1 MLKMKILKE
10 KNKNDQEIFNRKGP
24 MILKTKL
31 KNVPISDKLR
41 NWKPQN
47 FSELINQ
54 PFPNKTS
61 KFSSLTIKTFKDSL
75 KSNILTNSFIGK
87 TLSKMQDPNRTQAGM
102 NIILNLKN
110 RNSDIPQGK
119 FLDLTQAKISY
130 NENNNFRLKEFCE
143 EEQMKILLKENYSNY
158 TIKLKKLYPKF
169 QFNHYYVTRS
179 ELIENYYRKY
189 GEEGDINNRNFANK
203 KLLSEKNKIKNNK
216 NNSSENENFI
226 KIEEEK
232 YTPSNL
238 LDILGVQE
246 NVKISP
252 NKFKIKQDFL
262 SRPDVVEI
270 NMIQNDLAFKMGII
284 NKELDSIL
292 QQYGKKI
299 YNYTEKNSVL
309 KTQIEEY
316 LKSMKS
322 KKQLKK
328 EINKKYID
336 NSSRLIMKGL
346 RKCKIK
352 KILNYLYTLKKI
364 KNDVDN
370 LDIILSSDDYFE
382 IKNIGNKINEIRE
395 KLKQYKENFNTKTKI
410 KILKSVEN
418 KIKLCENKTEERMFD
433 QFTLNIEKLLNICL
447 IYKSADFDALKK
459 SGEIDLEKNSKE
471 KNIKWNLEKEKE
483 TKNKFFFMNEDF
495 ELIETHTNKF
505 IKYLLIYNNLNT
517 KLIYNLLL
525 SILDMFDTIIKEGM
539 DMSIITIKYKE
550 ILRKIIV
557 NNFDLIEKE
566 SNNKLVIIYIIS
578 NCYTILLS
586 NYFYLIELLQKNF
599 GLNIKIFNEVTQVIR
614 EEMDKF
620 ISIVIL
626 AYLHDV
632 MFDHE
637 YSEFLAGLKLA
648 KKYCYMYL
656 SNGYTNLNYENVTND
671 VYQEYIN
678 YFDTTETKKLKEKIS
693 KINLEPITNIENKYQ
708 QMFEV
713 LYTSR
718 SIESL
723 SPEQIDIKKIYQDN
737 KENNNDNK
745 EKKEYIIIIESN
757 EEENEEENNNNIN
770 NDNNNDN
777 NKTEE
782 IERKQKISELSLLYI
797 KYTYQILNIF
807 VSTSNDDLKDNV
819 VNNLFKTTKDI
830 LIQTNN
836 DIINNNTNNP
846 LAYKKIA
853 LYSSDLTVMENS
865 LCSILD
871 LYENEELELLFK
883 DIHQSAIDFISH
895 SIGIV
900 VSTIISNFN
909 SLEFDKYNILGEN
922 EKNNFALNF
931 GKIHTY
937 YKDVI
942 NCVLSEDLNNIF
954 EKVFDNLFDEINKII
969 KNKGKIKKEDEL
981 NQCKKDF
988 DYIKENLKNYED
1000 INIEKYLNIIE
1011 QIENDIDGINNDI
1024 KEKNNNN
1031 ENIQDNNT
1039 KEENV

>member
-10 KNKNDQEIFNRKGP
+10 KYDQEVFNRKGP
-24 MILKTKL
+24 MVLKTKL

-41 NWKPQN
+41 NWKSQN
-47 FSELINQ
+47 ISELINQ
-54 PFPNKTS
+54 PFPHQNS

-75 KSNILTNSFIGK
+75 KSNLLTNSFIGK
-87 TLSKMQDPNRTQAGM
+87 TISKMQDPNRTQAGM
-102 NIILNLKN
+102 NILLNLKN
-110 RNSDIPQGK
+110 RTNDIPQGK
-119 FLDLTQAKISY
+119 LLDLTQARIPNQDS
-130 NENNNFRLKEFCE
+130 NNYKLKEFCE
-143 EEQMKILLKENYSNY
+143 EEQMKILLKENFSNY

-203 KLLSEKNKIKNNK
+203 KLSEKNKKNKNNK
-216 NNSSENENFI
+216 NENFI
-226 KIEEEK
+226 KIEEEQYK
-232 YTPSNL
+232 PSNL

-252 NKFKIKQDFL
+252 DKFRIKQDFL
-262 SRPDVVEI
+262 SRGDIVEI

-299 YNYTEKNSVL
+299 YNYSEKNSVL
-309 KTQIEEY
+309 KSQIEEY
-316 LKSMKS
+316 LKSMNS
-322 KKQLKK
+322 KKEKKK
-328 EINKKYID
+328 EINKRYID
-336 NSSRLIMKGL
+336 NSSKLIMKGL
-346 RKCKIK
+346 RKCKLK
-352 KILNYLYTLKKI
+352 KILNYLYSLQKI
-364 KNDVDN
+364 KNEVNN
-370 LDIILSSDDYFE
+370 LDVILSSDDYFE
-382 IKNIGNKINEIRE
+382 IKNIGNKINQIRE
-395 KLKQYKENFNTKTKI
+395 KMKEYKEKFNTKTKI
-410 KILKSVEN
+410 KILKGIEN

-433 QFTLNIEKLLNICL
+433 QFTLNIEKLINICL
-447 IYKSADFDALKK
+447 IYKSTDFDKMKK
-459 SGEIDLEKNSKE
+459 SGEIDYKNNE
-471 KNIKWNLEKEKE
+471 NNKWNLEKEKE

-517 KLIYNLLL
+517 NIIYNLLL
-525 SILDMFDTIIKEGM
+525 SILDMFDTIIKDGM

-586 NYFYLIELLQKNF
+586 NYFYIIELLQKNF

-637 YSEFLAGLKLA
+637 WSEFLAGLKLA

-656 SNGYTNLNYENVTND
+656 SNGYTNLNYETMTND

-678 YFDTTETKKLKEKIS
+678 YFDTTETKKLKEKIN
-693 KINLEPITNIENKYQ
+693 KINLEQITNIENKYQ

-718 SIESL
+718 GIESL
-723 SPEQIDIKKIYQDN
+723 SPEQIDIKKIYQKQKKEEE
-737 KENNNDNK
+737 KEN
-745 EKKEYIIIIESN
+745 KEYIIIIQEN
-757 EEENEEENNNNIN
+757 EEENEEENNNKN
-770 NDNNNDN
+770 
-777 NKTEE
+777 EE
-782 IERKQKISELSLLYI
+782 IESRQKISELSLLYI

-807 VSTSNDDLKDNV
+807 VSTTNDDLKDNV

-830 LIQTNN
+830 LIETNN
-836 DIINNNTNNP
+836 NIINNNTNNP

-853 LYSSDLTVMENS
+853 LYCSDLTVMENS

-871 LYENEELELLFK
+871 LYENEELQLLFK

-900 VSTIISNFN
+900 ISTTISNFN

-922 EKNNFALNF
+922 EQNNFALNF
-931 GKIHTY
+931 GKIFSY

-942 NCVLSEDLNNIF
+942 NCILNEDLNKIF
-954 EKVFDNLFDEINKII
+954 ENVFDNLFDEIKKII
-969 KNKGKIKKEDEL
+969 KIKGKIKNEEGLK
-981 NQCKKDF
+981 QCVKDF
-988 DYIKENLKNYED
+988 DYIKENLGNYHE
-1000 INIEKYLNIIE
+1000 INVEKYLNIID
-1011 QIENDIDGINNDI
+1011 QIKNDIDGINEI
-1024 KEKNNNN
+1024 KEKNSD
-1031 ENIQDNNT
+1031 ENT
-1039 KEENV
+1039 EEKKEENENA

>member
-10 KNKNDQEIFNRKGP
+10 KYDQEVFNRKGP
-24 MILKTKL
+24 MVLKTKL

-41 NWKPQN
+41 NWKSQN
-47 FSELINQ
+47 ISELINQ
-54 PFPNKTS
+54 PFPHQNS

-75 KSNILTNSFIGK
+75 KSNLLTNSFIGK
-87 TLSKMQDPNRTQAGM
+87 TISKMQDPNRTQAGM
-102 NIILNLKN
+102 NILLNLKN
-110 RNSDIPQGK
+110 RTNDIPQGK
-119 FLDLTQAKISY
+119 LLDLTQARIPNQDS
-130 NENNNFRLKEFCE
+130 NNYKLKEFCE
-143 EEQMKILLKENYSNY
+143 EEQMKILLKENFSNY

-203 KLLSEKNKIKNNK
+203 KLSEKNKKNKNNK
-216 NNSSENENFI
+216 NENFI
-226 KIEEEK
+226 KIEEEQYK
-232 YTPSNL
+232 PSNL

-252 NKFKIKQDFL
+252 DKFRIKQDFL
-262 SRPDVVEI
+262 SRGDIVEI

-299 YNYTEKNSVL
+299 YNYSEKNSVL
-309 KTQIEEY
+309 KNQIEEY
-316 LKSMKS
+316 LKSMNS
-322 KKQLKK
+322 KKEKKK
-328 EINKKYID
+328 EINKRYID
-336 NSSRLIMKGL
+336 NSSKLIMKGL
-346 RKCKIK
+346 RKCKLK
-352 KILNYLYTLKKI
+352 KILNYLYSLQKI
-364 KNDVDN
+364 KNEVNN
-370 LDIILSSDDYFE
+370 LDVILSSDDYFE
-382 IKNIGNKINEIRE
+382 IKNIGNKINQIRE
-395 KLKQYKENFNTKTKI
+395 KMKEYKEKFNTKTKI
-410 KILKSVEN
+410 KILKGIEY

-433 QFTLNIEKLLNICL
+433 QFTLNIEKLINICL
-447 IYKSADFDALKK
+447 IYKSTDFDKMKK
-459 SGEIDLEKNSKE
+459 SGEIDYKNSE
-471 KNIKWNLEKEKE
+471 NNKWDLEKEKE

-517 KLIYNLLL
+517 NIIYNLLL
-525 SILDMFDTIIKEGM
+525 SILDMFDTIIKDGM

-586 NYFYLIELLQKNF
+586 NYFYIIELLQKNF

-637 YSEFLAGLKLA
+637 WSEFLAGLKLA

-656 SNGYTNLNYENVTND
+656 SNGYTNLNYETMTND

-678 YFDTTETKKLKEKIS
+678 YFDTTETKKLKEKIN
-693 KINLEPITNIENKYQ
+693 KINLEQITNIENKYQ

-718 SIESL
+718 GIESL
-723 SPEQIDIKKIYQDN
+723 SPEQIDIKKIYQNQN
-737 KENNNDNK
+737 KEEEK
-745 EKKEYIIIIESN
+745 ENKEYIIIIQEN
-757 EEENEEENNNNIN
+757 EEENEEENNNNKN
-770 NDNNNDN
+770 
-777 NKTEE
+777 EE
-782 IERKQKISELSLLYI
+782 IESRQKISELSLLYI

-807 VSTSNDDLKDNV
+807 VSTTNDDLKDNV

-830 LIQTNN
+830 LIETNN
-836 DIINNNTNNP
+836 NIINNNTNNP

-853 LYSSDLTVMENS
+853 LYCSDLTVMENS

-871 LYENEELELLFK
+871 LYENEELQLLFK

-900 VSTIISNFN
+900 ISTIISNFN

-922 EKNNFALNF
+922 EQNNFALNF
-931 GKIHTY
+931 GKIFSY

-942 NCVLSEDLNNIF
+942 NCILNEDLNKIF
-954 EKVFDNLFDEINKII
+954 ENVFDNLFDEIKKII
-969 KNKGKIKKEDEL
+969 KNKGKIKNEEGLK
-981 NQCKKDF
+981 QCVKDF
-988 DYIKENLKNYED
+988 DYIKENLGNYHE
-1000 INIEKYLNIIE
+1000 INVEKYLNTIDKIK
-1011 QIENDIDGINNDI
+1011 NDIDGINEI
-1024 KEKNNNN
+1024 KEKNSD
-1031 ENIQDNNT
+1031 ENT
-1039 KEENV
+1039 EEKKEENENA

>member
-10 KNKNDQEIFNRKGP
+10 KYDQEVFNRKGP
-24 MILKTKL
+24 MVLKTKL

-41 NWKPQN
+41 NWKSQN
-47 FSELINQ
+47 ISELINQ
-54 PFPNKTS
+54 PFPHQNS

-75 KSNILTNSFIGK
+75 KSNLLTNSFIGK
-87 TLSKMQDPNRTQAGM
+87 TISKMQDPNRTQAGM
-102 NIILNLKN
+102 NILLNLKN
-110 RNSDIPQGK
+110 RTNDIPQGK
-119 FLDLTQAKISY
+119 LLDLTQARIPNQDS
-130 NENNNFRLKEFCE
+130 NNYKLKEFCE
-143 EEQMKILLKENYSNY
+143 EEQMKILLKENFSNY

-203 KLLSEKNKIKNNK
+203 KLSEKNKKNKNNK
-216 NNSSENENFI
+216 NENFI
-226 KIEEEK
+226 KIEEEQYK
-232 YTPSNL
+232 PSNL

-252 NKFKIKQDFL
+252 DEFRIKQDFL
-262 SRPDVVEI
+262 SRGDIVEI

-299 YNYTEKNSVL
+299 YNYSEKNSVL
-309 KTQIEEY
+309 KNQIEEY
-316 LKSMKS
+316 LKSMNS
-322 KKQLKK
+322 KKEKKK
-328 EINKKYID
+328 EINKRYID
-336 NSSRLIMKGL
+336 NSSKLIMKGL
-346 RKCKIK
+346 RKCKLK
-352 KILNYLYTLKKI
+352 KILNYLYSLQKI
-364 KNDVDN
+364 KNDVNN
-370 LDIILSSDDYFE
+370 LDVILSSDDYFE
-382 IKNIGNKINEIRE
+382 IKNIGNKINQIRE
-395 KLKQYKENFNTKTKI
+395 KMKEYKEKFNTKTKI
-410 KILKSVEN
+410 KILKGIEN

-433 QFTLNIEKLLNICL
+433 QFTLNIEKLINICL
-447 IYKSADFDALKK
+447 IYKSTDFDKMKK
-459 SGEIDLEKNSKE
+459 SGEIDYKNSE
-471 KNIKWNLEKEKE
+471 NNKWDLEKEKE

-517 KLIYNLLL
+517 NIIYNLLL
-525 SILDMFDTIIKEGM
+525 SILDMFDTIIKDGM

-586 NYFYLIELLQKNF
+586 NYFYIIELLQKNF

-637 YSEFLAGLKLA
+637 WSEFLAGLKLA

-656 SNGYTNLNYENVTND
+656 SNGYTNLNYETMTND

-678 YFDTTETKKLKEKIS
+678 YFDTTETKKLKEKIN
-693 KINLEPITNIENKYQ
+693 KINLEQITNIENKYQ

-718 SIESL
+718 GIESL
-723 SPEQIDIKKIYQDN
+723 SPEQIDIKKIYQNQN
-737 KENNNDNK
+737 KEEEK
-745 EKKEYIIIIESN
+745 ENKEYIIIIQEN
-757 EEENEEENNNNIN
+757 EEENEEENNNNKN
-770 NDNNNDN
+770 
-777 NKTEE
+777 EE
-782 IERKQKISELSLLYI
+782 IESRQKISELSLLYI

-807 VSTSNDDLKDNV
+807 VSTTNDDLKDNV

-830 LIQTNN
+830 LIETNN
-836 DIINNNTNNP
+836 NIINNNTNNP

-853 LYSSDLTVMENS
+853 LYCSDLTVMENS

-871 LYENEELELLFK
+871 LYENEELQLLFK

-900 VSTIISNFN
+900 ISTIISNFN

-922 EKNNFALNF
+922 EQNNFALNF
-931 GKIHTY
+931 GKIFSY

-942 NCVLSEDLNNIF
+942 NCILNEDLNKIF
-954 EKVFDNLFDEINKII
+954 ENVFDNLFDEIKKII
-969 KNKGKIKKEDEL
+969 KNKGKIKNEEGLK
-981 NQCKKDF
+981 QCVKDF
-988 DYIKENLKNYED
+988 DYIKENLGNYHE
-1000 INIEKYLNIIE
+1000 INVEKYLNIIDK
-1011 QIENDIDGINNDI
+1011 IKNDIDGINEI
-1024 KEKNNNN
+1024 KEKNSD
-1031 ENIQDNNT
+1031 EKT
-1039 KEENV
+1039 EEKKEENENA

>member
-10 KNKNDQEIFNRKGP
+10 KYDQEVFNRKGP
-24 MILKTKL
+24 MVLKTKL

-41 NWKPQN
+41 NWKSQN
-47 FSELINQ
+47 ISELINQ
-54 PFPNKTS
+54 PFPHQNS

-75 KSNILTNSFIGK
+75 KSNLLTNSFIGK
-87 TLSKMQDPNRTQAGM
+87 TISKMQDPNRTQAGM
-102 NIILNLKN
+102 NILLNLKN
-110 RNSDIPQGK
+110 RTNDIPQGK
-119 FLDLTQAKISY
+119 LLDLTQARIPNQDS
-130 NENNNFRLKEFCE
+130 NNYKLKEFCE
-143 EEQMKILLKENYSNY
+143 EEQMKILLKENFSNY
-158 TIKLKKLYPKF
+158 TFKLKKLYPKF

-203 KLLSEKNKIKNNK
+203 KLSEKNKKNKNNK
-216 NNSSENENFI
+216 NENFI
-226 KIEEEK
+226 KIEEEQYK
-232 YTPSNL
+232 PSNL

-252 NKFKIKQDFL
+252 DKFRIKQDFL
-262 SRPDVVEI
+262 SRGDIVEI

-299 YNYTEKNSVL
+299 YNYSEKNSVL
-309 KTQIEEY
+309 KNQIEEY
-316 LKSMKS
+316 LKSMNS
-322 KKQLKK
+322 KKEKKK
-328 EINKKYID
+328 EINKRYID
-336 NSSRLIMKGL
+336 NSSKLIMKGL
-346 RKCKIK
+346 RKCKLK
-352 KILNYLYTLKKI
+352 KILNYLYSLQKI
-364 KNDVDN
+364 KNDVNN
-370 LDIILSSDDYFE
+370 LDVILSSDDYFE
-382 IKNIGNKINEIRE
+382 IKNIGNKINQIRE
-395 KLKQYKENFNTKTKI
+395 KMKEYKEKFNIKTRI
-410 KILKSVEN
+410 KILKGIEN

-433 QFTLNIEKLLNICL
+433 QFTLNIEKLINICL
-447 IYKSADFDALKK
+447 IYKSTDFDKMKK
-459 SGEIDLEKNSKE
+459 SGEIDYKNNE
-471 KNIKWNLEKEKE
+471 NNKWNLEKEKE

-517 KLIYNLLL
+517 NIIYNLLL
-525 SILDMFDTIIKEGM
+525 SILDMFDTIIKDGM

-586 NYFYLIELLQKNF
+586 NYFYIIELLQKNF

-637 YSEFLAGLKLA
+637 WSEFLAGLKLA

-656 SNGYTNLNYENVTND
+656 SNGYTNLNYETMTND

-678 YFDTTETKKLKEKIS
+678 YFDTTETKKLKEKIN
-693 KINLEPITNIENKYQ
+693 KINLEQITNIENKYQ

-718 SIESL
+718 GIESL
-723 SPEQIDIKKIYQDN
+723 SPEQIDIKKIYQNQN
-737 KENNNDNK
+737 KEEEK
-745 EKKEYIIIIESN
+745 ENKEYIIIIQEN
-757 EEENEEENNNNIN
+757 EEENEEENNNNKN
-770 NDNNNDN
+770 
-777 NKTEE
+777 EE
-782 IERKQKISELSLLYI
+782 IESRQKISELSLLYI

-807 VSTSNDDLKDNV
+807 VSTTNDDLKDNV

-830 LIQTNN
+830 LIETNN
-836 DIINNNTNNP
+836 NIINNNTNNP

-853 LYSSDLTVMENS
+853 LYCSDLTVMENS

-871 LYENEELELLFK
+871 LYENEELQLLFK

-900 VSTIISNFN
+900 ISTIISNFN

-922 EKNNFALNF
+922 EQNNFALNF
-931 GKIHTY
+931 GKIFSY

-942 NCVLSEDLNNIF
+942 NCILNEDLNKIF
-954 EKVFDNLFDEINKII
+954 ENVFDNLFDEIKKII
-969 KNKGKIKKEDEL
+969 KNKGKIKNEEGLK
-981 NQCKKDF
+981 QCVKDF
-988 DYIKENLKNYED
+988 DYIKENLGNYHE
-1000 INIEKYLNIIE
+1000 INVEKYLNIIDK
-1011 QIENDIDGINNDI
+1011 IKNDIDGINEI
-1024 KEKNNNN
+1024 KEKNSD
-1031 ENIQDNNT
+1031 ENT
-1039 KEENV
+1039 EEKKEENENA

>member
-10 KNKNDQEIFNRKGP
+10 KYDQEVFNRKGP
-24 MILKTKL
+24 MVLKTKL

-41 NWKPQN
+41 NWKSQN
-47 FSELINQ
+47 ISELINQ
-54 PFPNKTS
+54 PFPHQNS

-75 KSNILTNSFIGK
+75 KSNLLTNSFIGK
-87 TLSKMQDPNRTQAGM
+87 TISKMQDPNRTQAGM
-102 NIILNLKN
+102 NILLNLKN
-110 RNSDIPQGK
+110 RTNDIPQGK
-119 FLDLTQAKISY
+119 LLDLTQARIPNQDS
-130 NENNNFRLKEFCE
+130 NNYKLKEFCE
-143 EEQMKILLKENYSNY
+143 EEQMKILLKENFSNY

-203 KLLSEKNKIKNNK
+203 KLSEKNKKNKNNK
-216 NNSSENENFI
+216 NENFI
-226 KIEEEK
+226 KIEEEQYK
-232 YTPSNL
+232 PSNL

-252 NKFKIKQDFL
+252 DKFRIKQDFL
-262 SRPDVVEI
+262 SRGDIVEI

-299 YNYTEKNSVL
+299 YNYSEKNSVL
-309 KTQIEEY
+309 KNQIEEY
-316 LKSMKS
+316 LKSMNS
-322 KKQLKK
+322 KKEKKK
-328 EINKKYID
+328 EINKRYID
-336 NSSRLIMKGL
+336 NSSKLIMKGL
-346 RKCKIK
+346 RKCKLK
-352 KILNYLYTLKKI
+352 KILNYLYSLQKI
-364 KNDVDN
+364 KNEVNN
-370 LDIILSSDDYFE
+370 LDVILSSDDYFE
-382 IKNIGNKINEIRE
+382 IKNIGNKINQIRE
-395 KLKQYKENFNTKTKI
+395 KMKEYKEKFNTKTKI
-410 KILKSVEN
+410 KILKGIEN
-418 KIKLCENKTEERMFD
+418 KIKLYENKTEERMFD
-433 QFTLNIEKLLNICL
+433 QFTLNIEKLINICL
-447 IYKSADFDALKK
+447 IYKSTDFDKMKK
-459 SGEIDLEKNSKE
+459 SGEIDYKNSE
-471 KNIKWNLEKEKE
+471 NNKWDLEKEKE

-517 KLIYNLLL
+517 NIIYNLLL
-525 SILDMFDTIIKEGM
+525 SILDMFDTIIKDGM

-586 NYFYLIELLQKNF
+586 NYFYIIELLQKNF

-637 YSEFLAGLKLA
+637 WSEFLAGLKLA

-656 SNGYTNLNYENVTND
+656 SNGYTNLNYETMTND

-678 YFDTTETKKLKEKIS
+678 YFDTTETKKLKEKIN
-693 KINLEPITNIENKYQ
+693 KINLEQITNIENKYQ

-718 SIESL
+718 GIESL
-723 SPEQIDIKKIYQDN
+723 SPEQIDIKKIYQNQN
-737 KENNNDNK
+737 KEEEK
-745 EKKEYIIIIESN
+745 ENKEYIIIIQEN
-757 EEENEEENNNNIN
+757 EEENEEENNNNKN
-770 NDNNNDN
+770 
-777 NKTEE
+777 EE
-782 IERKQKISELSLLYI
+782 IESRQKISELSLLYI

-807 VSTSNDDLKDNV
+807 VSTTNDDLKDNV

-830 LIQTNN
+830 LIETNN
-836 DIINNNTNNP
+836 NIINNNTNNP

-853 LYSSDLTVMENS
+853 LYCSDLTVMENS

-871 LYENEELELLFK
+871 LYENEELQLLFK

-900 VSTIISNFN
+900 ISTIISNFN

-922 EKNNFALNF
+922 EQNNFALNF
-931 GKIHTY
+931 GKIFSY

-942 NCVLSEDLNNIF
+942 NCILNEDLNKIF
-954 EKVFDNLFDEINKII
+954 ENVFDNLFDEIKKII
-969 KNKGKIKKEDEL
+969 KNKGKIKNEEGLK
-981 NQCKKDF
+981 QCVKDF
-988 DYIKENLKNYED
+988 DYIKENLGNYHE
-1000 INIEKYLNIIE
+1000 INVEKYLNIIDK
-1011 QIENDIDGINNDI
+1011 IKNDIDGINEI
-1024 KEKNNNN
+1024 KEKNSD
-1031 ENIQDNNT
+1031 ENT
-1039 KEENV
+1039 EEKKEENENA

>member
-1 MLKMKILKE
+1 MKILKE
-10 KNKNDQEIFNRKGP
+10 KYDQEVFNRKGP
-24 MILKTKL
+24 MVLKTKL

-41 NWKPQN
+41 NWKSQN
-47 FSELINQ
+47 ISELINQ
-54 PFPNKTS
+54 PFPHQNS

-75 KSNILTNSFIGK
+75 KSNLLTNSFIGK
-87 TLSKMQDPNRTQAGM
+87 TISKMQDPNRTQAGM
-102 NIILNLKN
+102 NILLNLKN
-110 RNSDIPQGK
+110 RTNDIPQGK
-119 FLDLTQAKISY
+119 LLDLTQARIPNQDS
-130 NENNNFRLKEFCE
+130 NNYKLKEFCE
-143 EEQMKILLKENYSNY
+143 EEQMKILLKENFSNY

-203 KLLSEKNKIKNNK
+203 KLSEKNKKNKNNK
-216 NNSSENENFI
+216 NENFI
-226 KIEEEK
+226 KIEEEQYK
-232 YTPSNL
+232 PSNL

-252 NKFKIKQDFL
+252 DKFRIKQDFL
-262 SRPDVVEI
+262 SRGDIVEI

-299 YNYTEKNSVL
+299 YNYSEKNSVL
-309 KTQIEEY
+309 KNQIEEY
-316 LKSMKS
+316 LKSMNS
-322 KKQLKK
+322 KKEKKK
-328 EINKKYID
+328 EINKRYID
-336 NSSRLIMKGL
+336 NSSKLIMKGL
-346 RKCKIK
+346 RKCKLK
-352 KILNYLYTLKKI
+352 KILNYLYSLQKI
-364 KNDVDN
+364 KNEVNN
-370 LDIILSSDDYFE
+370 LDVILSSDDYFE
-382 IKNIGNKINEIRE
+382 IKNIGNKINQIRE
-395 KLKQYKENFNTKTKI
+395 KMKEYKEKFNTKTKI
-410 KILKSVEN
+410 KILKGIEN

-433 QFTLNIEKLLNICL
+433 QFTLNIEKLINICL
-447 IYKSADFDALKK
+447 IYKSTDFDKMKK
-459 SGEIDLEKNSKE
+459 SGEIDYKNSE
-471 KNIKWNLEKEKE
+471 NNKWDLEKEKE

-517 KLIYNLLL
+517 NIIYNLLL
-525 SILDMFDTIIKEGM
+525 SILDMFDTIIKDGM

-586 NYFYLIELLQKNF
+586 NYFYIIELLQKNF

-637 YSEFLAGLKLA
+637 WSEFLAGLKLA

-656 SNGYTNLNYENVTND
+656 SNGYTNLNYETMTND

-678 YFDTTETKKLKEKIS
+678 YFDTTETKKLKEKIN
-693 KINLEPITNIENKYQ
+693 KINLEQITNIENKYQ

-718 SIESL
+718 GIESL
-723 SPEQIDIKKIYQDN
+723 SPEQIDIKKIYQNQN
-737 KENNNDNK
+737 KEEEK
-745 EKKEYIIIIESN
+745 ENKEYIIIIQEN
-757 EEENEEENNNNIN
+757 EEENEEENNNNKN
-770 NDNNNDN
+770 
-777 NKTEE
+777 EE
-782 IERKQKISELSLLYI
+782 IESRQKISELSLLYI

-807 VSTSNDDLKDNV
+807 VSTTNDDLKDNV

-830 LIQTNN
+830 LIETNN
-836 DIINNNTNNP
+836 NIINNNTNNP

-853 LYSSDLTVMENS
+853 LYCSDLTVMENS

-871 LYENEELELLFK
+871 LYENEELQLLFK

-900 VSTIISNFN
+900 ISTIISNFN

-922 EKNNFALNF
+922 EQNNFALNF
-931 GKIHTY
+931 GKIFSY

-942 NCVLSEDLNNIF
+942 NCILNEDLNKIF
-954 EKVFDNLFDEINKII
+954 ENVFDNLFDEIKKII
-969 KNKGKIKKEDEL
+969 KNKGKIKNEEGLK
-981 NQCKKDF
+981 QCVKDF
-988 DYIKENLKNYED
+988 DYIKENLGNYHE
-1000 INIEKYLNIIE
+1000 INVEKYLNIIDK
-1011 QIENDIDGINNDI
+1011 IKNDIDGINEI
-1024 KEKNNNN
+1024 KEKNSD
-1031 ENIQDNNT
+1031 ENT
-1039 KEENV
+1039 EEKKEENENA

>member
-10 KNKNDQEIFNRKGP
+10 KNDQEVFNRKGP
-24 MILKTKL
+24 MVLKTKL

-41 NWKPQN
+41 NWKSQN
-47 FSELINQ
+47 ISELINQ
-54 PFPNKTS
+54 PFPHQNS

-75 KSNILTNSFIGK
+75 KSNLLTNSFIGK
-87 TLSKMQDPNRTQAGM
+87 TISKMQDPNRTQAGM
-102 NIILNLKN
+102 NILLNLKN
-110 RNSDIPQGK
+110 RTNDIPQGK
-119 FLDLTQAKISY
+119 LLDLTQARIPNQDS
-130 NENNNFRLKEFCE
+130 NNYKLKEFCE
-143 EEQMKILLKENYSNY
+143 EEQMKILLKENFSNY

-203 KLLSEKNKIKNNK
+203 KLSEKNKKNKNNK
-216 NNSSENENFI
+216 NENFI
-226 KIEEEK
+226 KIEEEQYK
-232 YTPSNL
+232 PSNL

-252 NKFKIKQDFL
+252 DKFRIKQDFL
-262 SRPDVVEI
+262 SRGDIVEI

-299 YNYTEKNSVL
+299 YNYSEKNSVL
-309 KTQIEEY
+309 KNQIEEY
-316 LKSMKS
+316 LKSMNS
-322 KKQLKK
+322 KKEKKK
-328 EINKKYID
+328 EINKRYID
-336 NSSRLIMKGL
+336 NSSKLIMKGL
-346 RKCKIK
+346 RKCKLK
-352 KILNYLYTLKKI
+352 KILNYLYSLQKI
-364 KNDVDN
+364 KNEVNN
-370 LDIILSSDDYFE
+370 LDVILSSDDYFE
-382 IKNIGNKINEIRE
+382 IKNIGNKINQIRE
-395 KLKQYKENFNTKTKI
+395 KMKEYKEKFNIKTRI
-410 KILKSVEN
+410 KILKGIEN

-433 QFTLNIEKLLNICL
+433 QFTLNIEKLINICL
-447 IYKSADFDALKK
+447 IYKSTDFDKMKK
-459 SGEIDLEKNSKE
+459 SGEIDYKNNE
-471 KNIKWNLEKEKE
+471 NNKWNLEKEKE

-517 KLIYNLLL
+517 NIIYNLLL
-525 SILDMFDTIIKEGM
+525 SILDMFDTIIKDGM

-557 NNFDLIEKE
+557 YNFDLIEKE

-586 NYFYLIELLQKNF
+586 NYFYIIELLQKNF

-637 YSEFLAGLKLA
+637 WSEFLAGLKLA

-656 SNGYTNLNYENVTND
+656 SNGYTNLNYETMTND

-678 YFDTTETKKLKEKIS
+678 YFDTTETKKLKEKIN
-693 KINLEPITNIENKYQ
+693 KINLEQITNIENKYQ

-718 SIESL
+718 GIESL
-723 SPEQIDIKKIYQDN
+723 SPEQIDIKKIYQNQN
-737 KENNNDNK
+737 KEEEK
-745 EKKEYIIIIESN
+745 ENKEYIIIIQEN
-757 EEENEEENNNNIN
+757 EEENEEENNNNKN
-770 NDNNNDN
+770 
-777 NKTEE
+777 EE
-782 IERKQKISELSLLYI
+782 IESRQKISELSLLYI

-807 VSTSNDDLKDNV
+807 VSTTNDDLKDNV

-830 LIQTNN
+830 LIETNN
-836 DIINNNTNNP
+836 NIINNNTNNP

-853 LYSSDLTVMENS
+853 LYCSDLTVMENS

-871 LYENEELELLFK
+871 LYENEELQLLFK

-900 VSTIISNFN
+900 ISTIISNFN
-909 SLEFDKYNILGEN
+909 CLEFDKYNILGEN
-922 EKNNFALNF
+922 EQNNFALNF
-931 GKIHTY
+931 GKIFSY

-942 NCVLSEDLNNIF
+942 NCILNEDLNKIF
-954 EKVFDNLFDEINKII
+954 ENVFDNLFDEIKKII
-969 KNKGKIKKEDEL
+969 KNKGKIKNEEGLK
-981 NQCKKDF
+981 QYVKDF
-988 DYIKENLKNYED
+988 DYIKENLGNYHE
-1000 INIEKYLNIIE
+1000 INVEKYLNIIDK
-1011 QIENDIDGINNDI
+1011 IKNDIDGINEI
-1024 KEKNNNN
+1024 KEKNSD
-1031 ENIQDNNT
+1031 ENT
-1039 KEENV
+1039 EEKKEENENA

>member
-10 KNKNDQEIFNRKGP
+10 KYDQEVFNRKGP
-24 MILKTKL
+24 MVLKTKL

-41 NWKPQN
+41 NWKSQN
-47 FSELINQ
+47 ISELINQ
-54 PFPNKTS
+54 PFPHQNS

-75 KSNILTNSFIGK
+75 KSNLLTNSFIGK
-87 TLSKMQDPNRTQAGM
+87 TISKMQDPNRTQAGM
-102 NIILNLKN
+102 NILLNLKN
-110 RNSDIPQGK
+110 RTNDIPQGK
-119 FLDLTQAKISY
+119 LLDLTQARIPNQDS
-130 NENNNFRLKEFCE
+130 NNYKLKEFCE
-143 EEQMKILLKENYSNY
+143 EEQMKILLKENFSNY

-203 KLLSEKNKIKNNK
+203 KLSEKNKKNKNNK
-216 NNSSENENFI
+216 NENFI
-226 KIEEEK
+226 KIEEEQYK
-232 YTPSNL
+232 PSNL

-252 NKFKIKQDFL
+252 DKFRIKQDFL
-262 SRPDVVEI
+262 SRGDIVEI

-299 YNYTEKNSVL
+299 YNYSEKNSVL
-309 KTQIEEY
+309 KNQIEEY
-316 LKSMKS
+316 LKSMNS
-322 KKQLKK
+322 KKEKKK
-328 EINKKYID
+328 EINKRYID
-336 NSSRLIMKGL
+336 NSSKLIMKGL
-346 RKCKIK
+346 RKCKLK
-352 KILNYLYTLKKI
+352 KILNYLYSLQKI
-364 KNDVDN
+364 KNEVNN
-370 LDIILSSDDYFE
+370 LDVILSSDDYFE
-382 IKNIGNKINEIRE
+382 IKNIGNKINQIRE
-395 KLKQYKENFNTKTKI
+395 KMKEYKEKFNTKTKI
-410 KILKSVEN
+410 KILKGIEN

-433 QFTLNIEKLLNICL
+433 QFTLNIEKLINICL
-447 IYKSADFDALKK
+447 IYKSTDFDKMKK
-459 SGEIDLEKNSKE
+459 SGEIDYKNNE
-471 KNIKWNLEKEKE
+471 NNKWNLEKEKE

-517 KLIYNLLL
+517 NIIYNLLL
-525 SILDMFDTIIKEGM
+525 SILDMFDTIIKDGM

-586 NYFYLIELLQKNF
+586 NYFYIIELLQKNF

-637 YSEFLAGLKLA
+637 WSEFLAGLKLA

-656 SNGYTNLNYENVTND
+656 SNGYTNLNYETMTND
-671 VYQEYIN
+671 VYQEYIY
-678 YFDTTETKKLKEKIS
+678 YFDTTETKKLKEKIN
-693 KINLEPITNIENKYQ
+693 KINLEQITNIENKYQ

-718 SIESL
+718 GIESL
-723 SPEQIDIKKIYQDN
+723 SPEQIDIKKIYQNQN
-737 KENNNDNK
+737 KEEEKENK
-745 EKKEYIIIIESN
+745 KYIIIIQEN
-757 EEENEEENNNNIN
+757 EEENEEENNNNKN
-770 NDNNNDN
+770 
-777 NKTEE
+777 EE
-782 IERKQKISELSLLYI
+782 IESRQKISELSLLYI

-807 VSTSNDDLKDNV
+807 VSTTNDDLKDNV

-830 LIQTNN
+830 LIETNN
-836 DIINNNTNNP
+836 NIINNNTNNP

-853 LYSSDLTVMENS
+853 LYCSDLTVMENS

-871 LYENEELELLFK
+871 LYENEELQLLFK

-900 VSTIISNFN
+900 ISTIISNFN

-922 EKNNFALNF
+922 EQNNFALNF
-931 GKIHTY
+931 GKIFSY

-942 NCVLSEDLNNIF
+942 NCILNEDLNKIF
-954 EKVFDNLFDEINKII
+954 ENVFDNLFDEIKKII
-969 KNKGKIKKEDEL
+969 KNKGKIKNEEGLK
-981 NQCKKDF
+981 QCVKDF
-988 DYIKENLKNYED
+988 DYIKENLGNYHE
-1000 INIEKYLNIIE
+1000 INVEKYLNIIDK
-1011 QIENDIDGINNDI
+1011 IKNDIDGINEI
-1024 KEKNNNN
+1024 KEKNSD
-1031 ENIQDNNT
+1031 ENT
-1039 KEENV
+1039 EEKKEENENA

>member
-10 KNKNDQEIFNRKGP
+10 KYDQEVFNRKGP
-24 MILKTKL
+24 MVLKTKL

-41 NWKPQN
+41 NWKSQN
-47 FSELINQ
+47 ISELINQ
-54 PFPNKTS
+54 PFPHQNS

-75 KSNILTNSFIGK
+75 KSNLLTNSFIGK
-87 TLSKMQDPNRTQAGM
+87 TISKMQDPNRTQAGM
-102 NIILNLKN
+102 NILLNLKN
-110 RNSDIPQGK
+110 RTNDIPQGK
-119 FLDLTQAKISY
+119 LLDLTQARIPNQDS
-130 NENNNFRLKEFCE
+130 NNYKLKEFCE
-143 EEQMKILLKENYSNY
+143 EEQMKILLKENFSNY

-203 KLLSEKNKIKNNK
+203 KLSEKNKKNKNNK
-216 NNSSENENFI
+216 NENFI
-226 KIEEEK
+226 KIEEEQYK
-232 YTPSNL
+232 PSNL

-252 NKFKIKQDFL
+252 DKFRIKQDFL
-262 SRPDVVEI
+262 SRGDIVEI

-299 YNYTEKNSVL
+299 YNYSEKNSVL
-309 KTQIEEY
+309 KNQIEEY
-316 LKSMKS
+316 LKSMNS
-322 KKQLKK
+322 KKEKKK
-328 EINKKYID
+328 EINKRYID
-336 NSSRLIMKGL
+336 NSSKLIMKGL
-346 RKCKIK
+346 RKCKLK
-352 KILNYLYTLKKI
+352 KILNYLYSLQKI
-364 KNDVDN
+364 KNDVNN
-370 LDIILSSDDYFE
+370 LDVILSSDDYFE
-382 IKNIGNKINEIRE
+382 IKNIGNKINQIRE
-395 KLKQYKENFNTKTKI
+395 KMKEYKEKFNIKTRI
-410 KILKSVEN
+410 KILKGIEN

-433 QFTLNIEKLLNICL
+433 QFTLNIEKLINICL
-447 IYKSADFDALKK
+447 IYKSTDFDKMKK
-459 SGEIDLEKNSKE
+459 SGEIDYKNCE
-471 KNIKWNLEKEKE
+471 NNKWDLEKEKE

-517 KLIYNLLL
+517 NIIYNLLL
-525 SILDMFDTIIKEGM
+525 SILDMFDTIIKDGM

-586 NYFYLIELLQKNF
+586 NYFYIIELLQKNF

-637 YSEFLAGLKLA
+637 WSEFLAGLKLA

-656 SNGYTNLNYENVTND
+656 SNGYTNLNYETMTND

-678 YFDTTETKKLKEKIS
+678 YFDTTETKKLKEKIN
-693 KINLEPITNIENKYQ
+693 KINLEQITNIENKYQ

-718 SIESL
+718 GIESL
-723 SPEQIDIKKIYQDN
+723 SPEQIDIKKIYQNQN
-737 KENNNDNK
+737 KEEEK
-745 EKKEYIIIIESN
+745 ENKEYIIIIQEN
-757 EEENEEENNNNIN
+757 EEENEEENNNNKN
-770 NDNNNDN
+770 
-777 NKTEE
+777 EE
-782 IERKQKISELSLLYI
+782 IESRQKISELSLLYI

-807 VSTSNDDLKDNV
+807 VSTTNDDLKDNV

-830 LIQTNN
+830 LIETNN
-836 DIINNNTNNP
+836 NIINNNTNNP

-853 LYSSDLTVMENS
+853 LYCSDLTVMENS

-871 LYENEELELLFK
+871 LYENEELQLLFK

-900 VSTIISNFN
+900 ISTIISNFN

-922 EKNNFALNF
+922 EQNNFALNF
-931 GKIHTY
+931 GKIFSY

-942 NCVLSEDLNNIF
+942 NCILNEDLNKIF
-954 EKVFDNLFDEINKII
+954 ENVFDNLFDEIKKII
-969 KNKGKIKKEDEL
+969 KIKGKIKNEEGLK
-981 NQCKKDF
+981 QCVKDF
-988 DYIKENLKNYED
+988 DYIKENLGNYHE
-1000 INIEKYLNIIE
+1000 INVEKYLNIIDK
-1011 QIENDIDGINNDI
+1011 IKNDIDGINEI
-1024 KEKNNNN
+1024 KEKNSD
-1031 ENIQDNNT
+1031 ENT
-1039 KEENV
+1039 EEKKEENENA

>member
-10 KNKNDQEIFNRKGP
+10 KYDQEVFNRKGP
-24 MILKTKL
+24 MVLKTKL

-41 NWKPQN
+41 NWKSQN
-47 FSELINQ
+47 ISELINQ
-54 PFPNKTS
+54 PFPHQNS

-75 KSNILTNSFIGK
+75 KSNLLTNSFIGK
-87 TLSKMQDPNRTQAGM
+87 TISKMQDPNRTQAGM
-102 NIILNLKN
+102 NILLNLKN
-110 RNSDIPQGK
+110 RTNDIPQGK
-119 FLDLTQAKISY
+119 LLDLTQARIPNQDS
-130 NENNNFRLKEFCE
+130 NNYKLKEFCE
-143 EEQMKILLKENYSNY
+143 EEQMKILLKENFSNY

-203 KLLSEKNKIKNNK
+203 KLSEKNKKNKNNK
-216 NNSSENENFI
+216 NENFI
-226 KIEEEK
+226 KIEEEQYK
-232 YTPSNL
+232 PSNL

-252 NKFKIKQDFL
+252 DKFRIKQDFL
-262 SRPDVVEI
+262 SRGDIVEI

-299 YNYTEKNSVL
+299 YNYSEKNSVL
-309 KTQIEEY
+309 KNQIEEY
-316 LKSMKS
+316 LKSMNS
-322 KKQLKK
+322 KKEKKK
-328 EINKKYID
+328 EINKRYID
-336 NSSRLIMKGL
+336 NSSKLIMKGL
-346 RKCKIK
+346 RKCKLK
-352 KILNYLYTLKKI
+352 KILNYLYSLQKI
-364 KNDVDN
+364 KNDVNN
-370 LDIILSSDDYFE
+370 LDVILSSDDYFE
-382 IKNIGNKINEIRE
+382 IKNIGNKINQIRE
-395 KLKQYKENFNTKTKI
+395 KMKEYKEKFNIKTKI
-410 KILKSVEN
+410 KILKGIEN

-433 QFTLNIEKLLNICL
+433 QFTLNIEKLINICL
-447 IYKSADFDALKK
+447 IYKSTDFDKMKK
-459 SGEIDLEKNSKE
+459 SGEIDYKNSE
-471 KNIKWNLEKEKE
+471 NNKWDLEKEKE

-517 KLIYNLLL
+517 NIIYNLLL
-525 SILDMFDTIIKEGM
+525 SILDMFDTIIKDGM

-586 NYFYLIELLQKNF
+586 NYFYIIELLQKNF

-637 YSEFLAGLKLA
+637 WSEFLAGLKLA

-656 SNGYTNLNYENVTND
+656 SNGYTNLNYETMTND

-678 YFDTTETKKLKEKIS
+678 YFDTTETKKLKEKIN
-693 KINLEPITNIENKYQ
+693 KINLEQITNIENKYQ

-718 SIESL
+718 GIESL
-723 SPEQIDIKKIYQDN
+723 SPEQIDIKKIYQNQN
-737 KENNNDNK
+737 KEEEK
-745 EKKEYIIIIESN
+745 ENKEYIIIIQEN
-757 EEENEEENNNNIN
+757 EEENEEENNNNKN
-770 NDNNNDN
+770 
-777 NKTEE
+777 EE
-782 IERKQKISELSLLYI
+782 IESRQKISELSLLYI

-807 VSTSNDDLKDNV
+807 VSTTNDDLKDNV

-830 LIQTNN
+830 LIETNN
-836 DIINNNTNNP
+836 NIINNNTNNP

-853 LYSSDLTVMENS
+853 LYCSDLTVMENS

-871 LYENEELELLFK
+871 LYENEELQLLFK

-900 VSTIISNFN
+900 ISTIISNFN

-922 EKNNFALNF
+922 EQNNFALNF
-931 GKIHTY
+931 GKIFSY

-942 NCVLSEDLNNIF
+942 NCILNEDLNKIF
-954 EKVFDNLFDEINKII
+954 ENVFDNLFDEIKKII
-969 KNKGKIKKEDEL
+969 KNKGKIKNEEGLK
-981 NQCKKDF
+981 QCVKDF
-988 DYIKENLKNYED
+988 DYIKENLGNYHE
-1000 INIEKYLNIIE
+1000 INVEKYLNIIDK
-1011 QIENDIDGINNDI
+1011 IKNDIDGINEI
-1024 KEKNNNN
+1024 KEKNSD
-1031 ENIQDNNT
+1031 ENT
-1039 KEENV
+1039 EEKKEENENA

>member
-10 KNKNDQEIFNRKGP
+10 KNDQEVFNRKGP
-24 MILKTKL
+24 MVLKTKL

-41 NWKPQN
+41 NWKSQN
-47 FSELINQ
+47 ISELINQ
-54 PFPNKTS
+54 PFPHQNS
-61 KFSSLTIKTFKDSL
+61 KFSSLAIKTFKDSL
-75 KSNILTNSFIGK
+75 KSNLLTNSFIGK
-87 TLSKMQDPNRTQAGM
+87 TISKMQDPNRTQAGM
-102 NIILNLKN
+102 NILLNLKN
-110 RNSDIPQGK
+110 RTNDIPQGK
-119 FLDLTQAKISY
+119 LLDLTQARIPNQDS
-130 NENNNFRLKEFCE
+130 NNYKLKEFCE
-143 EEQMKILLKENYSNY
+143 EEQMKILLKENFSNY

-203 KLLSEKNKIKNNK
+203 KLSEKNKKNKNNK
-216 NNSSENENFI
+216 NENFI
-226 KIEEEK
+226 KIEEEQYK
-232 YTPSNL
+232 PSNL

-252 NKFKIKQDFL
+252 DKFRIKQDFL
-262 SRPDVVEI
+262 SRGDIVEI

-299 YNYTEKNSVL
+299 YNYSEKNSVL
-309 KTQIEEY
+309 KNQIEEY
-316 LKSMKS
+316 LKSMNS
-322 KKQLKK
+322 KKEKKK
-328 EINKKYID
+328 EINKRYID
-336 NSSRLIMKGL
+336 NSSKLIMKGL
-346 RKCKIK
+346 RKCKLK
-352 KILNYLYTLKKI
+352 KILNYLYSLQKI
-364 KNDVDN
+364 KNEVNN
-370 LDIILSSDDYFE
+370 LDVILSSDDYFE
-382 IKNIGNKINEIRE
+382 IKNIGNKINQIRE
-395 KLKQYKENFNTKTKI
+395 KMKEYKEKFNIKTRI
-410 KILKSVEN
+410 KILKGIEN

-433 QFTLNIEKLLNICL
+433 QFTLNIEKLINICL
-447 IYKSADFDALKK
+447 IYKSTDFDKMKK
-459 SGEIDLEKNSKE
+459 SGEIDYKNSE
-471 KNIKWNLEKEKE
+471 NNKWDLEKEKE

-517 KLIYNLLL
+517 NIIYNLLL
-525 SILDMFDTIIKEGM
+525 SILDMFDTIIKDGM

-586 NYFYLIELLQKNF
+586 NYFYIIELLQKNF

-637 YSEFLAGLKLA
+637 WSEFLAGLKLA

-656 SNGYTNLNYENVTND
+656 SNGYTNLNYETMTND

-678 YFDTTETKKLKEKIS
+678 YFDTTETKKLKEKIN
-693 KINLEPITNIENKYQ
+693 KINLEQITNIENKYQ

-718 SIESL
+718 GIESL
-723 SPEQIDIKKIYQDN
+723 SPEQIDIKKIYQNQN
-737 KENNNDNK
+737 KEEEK
-745 EKKEYIIIIESN
+745 ENKEYIIIIQEN
-757 EEENEEENNNNIN
+757 EEENEEENNNNKN
-770 NDNNNDN
+770 
-777 NKTEE
+777 EE
-782 IERKQKISELSLLYI
+782 IESRQKISELSLLYI

-807 VSTSNDDLKDNV
+807 VSTTNDDLKDNV

-830 LIQTNN
+830 LIETNN
-836 DIINNNTNNP
+836 NIINNNTNNP

-853 LYSSDLTVMENS
+853 LYCSDLTVMENS

-871 LYENEELELLFK
+871 LYENEELQLLFK

-900 VSTIISNFN
+900 ISTIISNFN

-922 EKNNFALNF
+922 EQNNFALNF
-931 GKIHTY
+931 GKIFSY

-942 NCVLSEDLNNIF
+942 NCILNEDLNKIF
-954 EKVFDNLFDEINKII
+954 ENVFDNLFDEIKKII
-969 KNKGKIKKEDEL
+969 KNKGKIKNEEGLK
-981 NQCKKDF
+981 QCVKDF
-988 DYIKENLKNYED
+988 DYIKENLGNYHE
-1000 INIEKYLNIIE
+1000 INVEKYLNIIDK
-1011 QIENDIDGINNDI
+1011 IKNDIDGINEI
-1024 KEKNNNN
+1024 KEKNSD
-1031 ENIQDNNT
+1031 ENT
-1039 KEENV
+1039 EEKKEENENA

>member
-10 KNKNDQEIFNRKGP
+10 KYDQEVFNRKGP
-24 MILKTKL
+24 MVLKTKL

-41 NWKPQN
+41 NWKSQN
-47 FSELINQ
+47 ISELINQ
-54 PFPNKTS
+54 PFPHQNS

-75 KSNILTNSFIGK
+75 KSNLLTNSFIGK
-87 TLSKMQDPNRTQAGM
+87 TISKMQDPNRTQAGM
-102 NIILNLKN
+102 NILLNLKN
-110 RNSDIPQGK
+110 RTNDIPQGK
-119 FLDLTQAKISY
+119 LLDLTQARIPNQDS
-130 NENNNFRLKEFCE
+130 NNYKLKEFCE
-143 EEQMKILLKENYSNY
+143 EEQMKILLKENFSNY

-203 KLLSEKNKIKNNK
+203 KLSEKNKKNKNNK
-216 NNSSENENFI
+216 NENFI
-226 KIEEEK
+226 KIEEEQYK
-232 YTPSNL
+232 PSNL

-252 NKFKIKQDFL
+252 DKFRIKQDFL
-262 SRPDVVEI
+262 SRGDIVEI

-299 YNYTEKNSVL
+299 YNYSEKNSVL
-309 KTQIEEY
+309 KNQIEEY
-316 LKSMKS
+316 LKSMNS
-322 KKQLKK
+322 KKEKKK
-328 EINKKYID
+328 EINKRYID
-336 NSSRLIMKGL
+336 NSSKLIMKGL
-346 RKCKIK
+346 RKCKLK
-352 KILNYLYTLKKI
+352 KILNYLYSLQKI
-364 KNDVDN
+364 KNEVNN
-370 LDIILSSDDYFE
+370 LDVILSSDDYFE
-382 IKNIGNKINEIRE
+382 IKNIGNKINQIRE
-395 KLKQYKENFNTKTKI
+395 KMKEYKEKFNTKTKI
-410 KILKSVEN
+410 KILKGIEN

-433 QFTLNIEKLLNICL
+433 QFTLNIEKLINICL
-447 IYKSADFDALKK
+447 IYKSTDFDKMKK
-459 SGEIDLEKNSKE
+459 SGEIDYKNSE
-471 KNIKWNLEKEKE
+471 NNKWDLEKEKE

-517 KLIYNLLL
+517 NIIYNLLL
-525 SILDMFDTIIKEGM
+525 SILDMFDTIIKDGM

-586 NYFYLIELLQKNF
+586 NYFYIIELLQKNF

-637 YSEFLAGLKLA
+637 WSEFLAGLKLA

-656 SNGYTNLNYENVTND
+656 SNGYTNLNYETMTND

-678 YFDTTETKKLKEKIS
+678 YFDTTETKKLKEKIN
-693 KINLEPITNIENKYQ
+693 KINLEQITNIENKYQ

-718 SIESL
+718 GIESL
-723 SPEQIDIKKIYQDN
+723 SPEQIDIKKIYQNQN
-737 KENNNDNK
+737 KEEEK
-745 EKKEYIIIIESN
+745 ENKEYIIIIQEN
-757 EEENEEENNNNIN
+757 EEENEEENNNNKN
-770 NDNNNDN
+770 
-777 NKTEE
+777 EE
-782 IERKQKISELSLLYI
+782 IESRQKISELSLLYI

-807 VSTSNDDLKDNV
+807 VSTTNDDLKDNV

-830 LIQTNN
+830 LIETNN
-836 DIINNNTNNP
+836 NIINNNTNNP

-853 LYSSDLTVMENS
+853 LYCSDLTVMENS

-871 LYENEELELLFK
+871 LYENEELQLLFK

-900 VSTIISNFN
+900 ISTIISNFN

-922 EKNNFALNF
+922 EQNNFALNF
-931 GKIHTY
+931 GKIFSY

-942 NCVLSEDLNNIF
+942 NCILNEDLNKIF
-954 EKVFDNLFDEINKII
+954 ENVFDNLFDEIKKII
-969 KNKGKIKKEDEL
+969 KNKGKIKNEEGLK
-981 NQCKKDF
+981 QCVKDF
-988 DYIKENLKNYED
+988 DYIKKNLGNYHE
-1000 INIEKYLNIIE
+1000 INVEKYLNIIDK
-1011 QIENDIDGINNDI
+1011 IKNDIDGINEI
-1024 KEKNNNN
+1024 KEKNSD
-1031 ENIQDNNT
+1031 ENT
-1039 KEENV
+1039 EEKKEENENA

>member
-10 KNKNDQEIFNRKGP
+10 KNDQEVFNRKGP
-24 MILKTKL
+24 MVLKTKL

-41 NWKPQN
+41 NWKSQN
-47 FSELINQ
+47 ISELINQ
-54 PFPNKTS
+54 PFPHQNS

-75 KSNILTNSFIGK
+75 KSNLLTNSFIGK
-87 TLSKMQDPNRTQAGM
+87 TISKMQDPNRTQAGM
-102 NIILNLKN
+102 NILLNLKN
-110 RNSDIPQGK
+110 RTNDIPQGK
-119 FLDLTQAKISY
+119 LLDLTQARIPNQDS
-130 NENNNFRLKEFCE
+130 NNYKLKEFCE
-143 EEQMKILLKENYSNY
+143 EEQMKILLKENFSNY

-203 KLLSEKNKIKNNK
+203 KLSEKNKKNKNNK
-216 NNSSENENFI
+216 NENFI
-226 KIEEEK
+226 KIEEEQYK
-232 YTPSNL
+232 PSNL

-252 NKFKIKQDFL
+252 DKFRIKQDFL
-262 SRPDVVEI
+262 SRGDIVEI

-299 YNYTEKNSVL
+299 YNYSEKNSVL
-309 KTQIEEY
+309 KNQIEEY
-316 LKSMKS
+316 LKSMNS
-322 KKQLKK
+322 KKEKKK
-328 EINKKYID
+328 EINKRYID
-336 NSSRLIMKGL
+336 NSSKLIMKGL
-346 RKCKIK
+346 RKCKLK
-352 KILNYLYTLKKI
+352 KILNYLYSLQKI
-364 KNDVDN
+364 KNEVNN
-370 LDIILSSDDYFE
+370 LDVILSSDDYFE
-382 IKNIGNKINEIRE
+382 IKNIGNKINQIRE
-395 KLKQYKENFNTKTKI
+395 KMKEYKEKFNIKTRI
-410 KILKSVEN
+410 KILKGIEN

-433 QFTLNIEKLLNICL
+433 QFTLNIEKLINICL
-447 IYKSADFDALKK
+447 IYKSTDFDKMKK
-459 SGEIDLEKNSKE
+459 SGEIDYKNSE
-471 KNIKWNLEKEKE
+471 NNKWDLEKEKE

-517 KLIYNLLL
+517 NIIYNLLL
-525 SILDMFDTIIKEGM
+525 SILDMFDTIIKDGM

-557 NNFDLIEKE
+557 YNFDLIEKE

-586 NYFYLIELLQKNF
+586 NYFYIIELLQKNF

-637 YSEFLAGLKLA
+637 WSEFLAGLKLA

-656 SNGYTNLNYENVTND
+656 SNGYTNLNYETMTND

-678 YFDTTETKKLKEKIS
+678 YFDTTETKKLKEKIN
-693 KINLEPITNIENKYQ
+693 KINLEQITNIENKYQ

-718 SIESL
+718 GIESL
-723 SPEQIDIKKIYQDN
+723 SPEQIDIKKIYQNQN
-737 KENNNDNK
+737 KEEEK
-745 EKKEYIIIIESN
+745 ENKEYIIIIQEN
-757 EEENEEENNNNIN
+757 EEENEEENNNNKN
-770 NDNNNDN
+770 
-777 NKTEE
+777 EE
-782 IERKQKISELSLLYI
+782 IESRQKISELSLLYI

-807 VSTSNDDLKDNV
+807 VSTTNDDLKDNV

-830 LIQTNN
+830 LIETNN
-836 DIINNNTNNP
+836 NIINNNTNNP

-853 LYSSDLTVMENS
+853 LYCSDLTVMENS

-871 LYENEELELLFK
+871 LYENEELQLLFK

-900 VSTIISNFN
+900 ISTIISNFN

-922 EKNNFALNF
+922 EQNNFALNF
-931 GKIHTY
+931 GKIFSY

-942 NCVLSEDLNNIF
+942 NCILNEDLNKIF
-954 EKVFDNLFDEINKII
+954 ENVFDNLFDEIKKII
-969 KNKGKIKKEDEL
+969 KNKGKIKNEEGLK
-981 NQCKKDF
+981 QCVKDF
-988 DYIKENLKNYED
+988 DYIKENLGNYHE
-1000 INIEKYLNIIE
+1000 INVEKYLNIIDK
-1011 QIENDIDGINNDI
+1011 IKNDIDGINEI
-1024 KEKNNNN
+1024 KEKNSD
-1031 ENIQDNNT
+1031 ENT
-1039 KEENV
+1039 EEKKEENENA

>member
-1 MLKMKILKE
+1 MKILKE
-10 KNKNDQEIFNRKGP
+10 KNDQEVFNRKGP
-24 MILKTKL
+24 MVLKTKL

-41 NWKPQN
+41 NWKSQN
-47 FSELINQ
+47 ISELINQ
-54 PFPNKTS
+54 PFPHQNS

-75 KSNILTNSFIGK
+75 KSNLLTNSFIGK
-87 TLSKMQDPNRTQAGM
+87 TISKMQDPNRTQAGM
-102 NIILNLKN
+102 NILLNLKN
-110 RNSDIPQGK
+110 RTNDIPQGK
-119 FLDLTQAKISY
+119 LLDLTQARIPNQDS
-130 NENNNFRLKEFCE
+130 NNYKLKEFCE
-143 EEQMKILLKENYSNY
+143 EEQMKILLKENFSNY

-203 KLLSEKNKIKNNK
+203 KLSEKNKKNKNNK
-216 NNSSENENFI
+216 NENFI
-226 KIEEEK
+226 KIEEEQYK
-232 YTPSNL
+232 PSNL

-252 NKFKIKQDFL
+252 DKFRIKQDFL
-262 SRPDVVEI
+262 SRGDIVEI

-299 YNYTEKNSVL
+299 YNYSEKNSVL
-309 KTQIEEY
+309 KNQIEEY
-316 LKSMKS
+316 LKSMNS
-322 KKQLKK
+322 KKEKKK
-328 EINKKYID
+328 EINKRYID
-336 NSSRLIMKGL
+336 NSSKLIMKGL
-346 RKCKIK
+346 RKCKLK
-352 KILNYLYTLKKI
+352 KILNYLYSLQKI
-364 KNDVDN
+364 KNEVNN
-370 LDIILSSDDYFE
+370 LDVILSSDDYFE
-382 IKNIGNKINEIRE
+382 IKNIGNKINQIRE
-395 KLKQYKENFNTKTKI
+395 KMKEYKEKFNTKTKI
-410 KILKSVEN
+410 KILKGIEN

-433 QFTLNIEKLLNICL
+433 QFTLNIEKLINICL
-447 IYKSADFDALKK
+447 IYKSTDFDKMKK
-459 SGEIDLEKNSKE
+459 SGEIDYKNNE
-471 KNIKWNLEKEKE
+471 NNKWNLEKEKE

-517 KLIYNLLL
+517 NIIYNLLL
-525 SILDMFDTIIKEGM
+525 SILDMFDTIIKDGM

-586 NYFYLIELLQKNF
+586 NYFYIIELLQKNF

-637 YSEFLAGLKLA
+637 WSEFLAGLKLA

-656 SNGYTNLNYENVTND
+656 SNGYTNLNYETMTND

-678 YFDTTETKKLKEKIS
+678 YFDTTETKKLKEKIN
-693 KINLEPITNIENKYQ
+693 KINLEQITNIENKYQ

-718 SIESL
+718 GIESL
-723 SPEQIDIKKIYQDN
+723 SPEQIDIKKIYQNQN
-737 KENNNDNK
+737 KEEEK
-745 EKKEYIIIIESN
+745 ENKEYIIIIQEN
-757 EEENEEENNNNIN
+757 EEENEEENNNNKN
-770 NDNNNDN
+770 
-777 NKTEE
+777 EE
-782 IERKQKISELSLLYI
+782 IESRQKISELSLLYI

-807 VSTSNDDLKDNV
+807 VSTTNDDLKDNV

-830 LIQTNN
+830 LIETNN
-836 DIINNNTNNP
+836 NIINNNTNNP

-853 LYSSDLTVMENS
+853 LYCSDLTVMENS

-871 LYENEELELLFK
+871 LYENEELQLLFK

-900 VSTIISNFN
+900 ISTIISNFN

-922 EKNNFALNF
+922 EQNNFALNF
-931 GKIHTY
+931 GKIFSY

-942 NCVLSEDLNNIF
+942 NCILNEDLNKIF
-954 EKVFDNLFDEINKII
+954 ENVFDNLFDEIKKII
-969 KNKGKIKKEDEL
+969 KNKGKIKNEEGLK
-981 NQCKKDF
+981 QCVKDF
-988 DYIKENLKNYED
+988 DYIKENLGNYHE
-1000 INIEKYLNIIE
+1000 INVEKYLNIIDK
-1011 QIENDIDGINNDI
+1011 IKNDIDGINEI
-1024 KEKNNNN
+1024 KEKNSD
-1031 ENIQDNNT
+1031 ENT
-1039 KEENV
+1039 EEKKEENENA

>member
-10 KNKNDQEIFNRKGP
+10 KNDQEVFNRKGP
-24 MILKTKL
+24 MVLKTKL

-41 NWKPQN
+41 NWKSQN
-47 FSELINQ
+47 ISELINQ
-54 PFPNKTS
+54 PFPHQNS

-75 KSNILTNSFIGK
+75 KSNLLTNSFIGK
-87 TLSKMQDPNRTQAGM
+87 TISKMQDPNRTQAGM
-102 NIILNLKN
+102 NILLNLKN
-110 RNSDIPQGK
+110 RTNDIPQGK
-119 FLDLTQAKISY
+119 LLDLTQARIPNQDS
-130 NENNNFRLKEFCE
+130 NNYKLKEFCE
-143 EEQMKILLKENYSNY
+143 EEQMKILLKENFSNY

-203 KLLSEKNKIKNNK
+203 KLSEKNKKNKNNK
-216 NNSSENENFI
+216 NENFI
-226 KIEEEK
+226 KIEEEQYK
-232 YTPSNL
+232 PSNL

-252 NKFKIKQDFL
+252 DKFRIKQDFL
-262 SRPDVVEI
+262 SRGDIVEI

-299 YNYTEKNSVL
+299 YNYSEKNSVL
-309 KTQIEEY
+309 KNQIEEY
-316 LKSMKS
+316 LKSMNS
-322 KKQLKK
+322 KKEKKK
-328 EINKKYID
+328 EINKRYID
-336 NSSRLIMKGL
+336 NSSKLIMKGL
-346 RKCKIK
+346 RKCKLK
-352 KILNYLYTLKKI
+352 KILNYLYSLQKI
-364 KNDVDN
+364 KNEVNN
-370 LDIILSSDDYFE
+370 LDVILSSDDYFE
-382 IKNIGNKINEIRE
+382 IKNIGNKINQIRE
-395 KLKQYKENFNTKTKI
+395 KMKEYKEKFNIKTRI
-410 KILKSVEN
+410 KILKGIEN

-433 QFTLNIEKLLNICL
+433 QFTLNIEKLINICL
-447 IYKSADFDALKK
+447 IYKSTDFDKMKK
-459 SGEIDLEKNSKE
+459 SGEIDYKNNE
-471 KNIKWNLEKEKE
+471 NNKWNLEKEKE

-517 KLIYNLLL
+517 NIIYNLLL
-525 SILDMFDTIIKEGM
+525 SILDMFDTIIKDGM

-586 NYFYLIELLQKNF
+586 NYFYIIELLQKNF

-637 YSEFLAGLKLA
+637 WSEFLAGLKLA

-656 SNGYTNLNYENVTND
+656 SNGYTNLNYETMTND

-678 YFDTTETKKLKEKIS
+678 YFDTTETKKLKEKIN
-693 KINLEPITNIENKYQ
+693 KINLEQITNIENKYQ

-718 SIESL
+718 GIESL
-723 SPEQIDIKKIYQDN
+723 SPEQIDIKKIYQNQN
-737 KENNNDNK
+737 KEEEK
-745 EKKEYIIIIESN
+745 ENKEYIIIIQEN
-757 EEENEEENNNNIN
+757 EEENEEENNNNKN
-770 NDNNNDN
+770 
-777 NKTEE
+777 EE
-782 IERKQKISELSLLYI
+782 IESRQKISELSLLYI

-807 VSTSNDDLKDNV
+807 VSTTNDDLKDNV

-830 LIQTNN
+830 LIETNN
-836 DIINNNTNNP
+836 NIINNNTNNP

-853 LYSSDLTVMENS
+853 LYCSDLTVMENS

-871 LYENEELELLFK
+871 LYENEELQLLFK

-900 VSTIISNFN
+900 ISTIISNFN

-922 EKNNFALNF
+922 EQNNFALNF
-931 GKIHTY
+931 GKIFSY

-942 NCVLSEDLNNIF
+942 NCILNEDLNKIF
-954 EKVFDNLFDEINKII
+954 ENVFDNLFDEIKKII
-969 KNKGKIKKEDEL
+969 KNKGKIKNEEGLK
-981 NQCKKDF
+981 QCVKDF
-988 DYIKENLKNYED
+988 DYIKENLGNYHE
-1000 INIEKYLNIIE
+1000 INVEKYLNIIDK
-1011 QIENDIDGINNDI
+1011 IKNDIDGINEI
-1024 KEKNNNN
+1024 KEKNSD
-1031 ENIQDNNT
+1031 ENT
-1039 KEENV
+1039 EEKKEENENA

>member
-1 MLKMKILKE
+1 MKILKE
-10 KNKNDQEIFNRKGP
+10 KYDQEVFNRKGP
-24 MILKTKL
+24 MVLKTKL

-41 NWKPQN
+41 NWKSQN
-47 FSELINQ
+47 ISELINQ
-54 PFPNKTS
+54 PFPHQNS

-75 KSNILTNSFIGK
+75 KSNLLTNSFIGK
-87 TLSKMQDPNRTQAGM
+87 TISKMQDPNRTQAGM
-102 NIILNLKN
+102 NILLNLKN
-110 RNSDIPQGK
+110 RTNDIPQGK
-119 FLDLTQAKISY
+119 LLDLTQARIPNQDS
-130 NENNNFRLKEFCE
+130 NNYKLKEFCE
-143 EEQMKILLKENYSNY
+143 EEQMKILLKENFSNY

-203 KLLSEKNKIKNNK
+203 KLSEKNKKNKNNK
-216 NNSSENENFI
+216 NENFI
-226 KIEEEK
+226 KIEEEQYK
-232 YTPSNL
+232 PSNL

-252 NKFKIKQDFL
+252 DKFRIKQDFL
-262 SRPDVVEI
+262 SRGDIVEI

-299 YNYTEKNSVL
+299 YNYSEKNSVL
-309 KTQIEEY
+309 KNQIEEY
-316 LKSMKS
+316 LKSMNS
-322 KKQLKK
+322 KKEKKK
-328 EINKKYID
+328 EINKRYID
-336 NSSRLIMKGL
+336 NSSKLIMKGL
-346 RKCKIK
+346 RKCKLK
-352 KILNYLYTLKKI
+352 KILNYLYSLQKI
-364 KNDVDN
+364 KNEVNN
-370 LDIILSSDDYFE
+370 LDVILSSDDYFE
-382 IKNIGNKINEIRE
+382 IKNIGNKINQIRE
-395 KLKQYKENFNTKTKI
+395 KMKEYKEKFNIKTRI
-410 KILKSVEN
+410 KILKGIEN

-433 QFTLNIEKLLNICL
+433 QFTLNIEKLINICL
-447 IYKSADFDALKK
+447 IYKSTDFDKMKK
-459 SGEIDLEKNSKE
+459 SGEIDYKNSE
-471 KNIKWNLEKEKE
+471 NNKWDLEKEKE

-517 KLIYNLLL
+517 NIIYNLLL
-525 SILDMFDTIIKEGM
+525 SILDMFDTIIKDGM

-586 NYFYLIELLQKNF
+586 NYFYIIELLQKNF

-637 YSEFLAGLKLA
+637 WSEFLAGLKLA

-656 SNGYTNLNYENVTND
+656 SNGYTNLNYETMTND

-678 YFDTTETKKLKEKIS
+678 YFDTTETKKLKEKIN
-693 KINLEPITNIENKYQ
+693 KINLEQITNIENKYQ

-718 SIESL
+718 GIESL
-723 SPEQIDIKKIYQDN
+723 SPEQIDIKKIYQNQN
-737 KENNNDNK
+737 KEEEK
-745 EKKEYIIIIESN
+745 ENKEYIIIIQEN
-757 EEENEEENNNNIN
+757 DEENEEENNNNKN
-770 NDNNNDN
+770 
-777 NKTEE
+777 EE
-782 IERKQKISELSLLYI
+782 IESRQKISELSLLYI

-807 VSTSNDDLKDNV
+807 VSTTNDDLKDNV

-830 LIQTNN
+830 LIETNN
-836 DIINNNTNNP
+836 NIINNNTNNP

-853 LYSSDLTVMENS
+853 LYCSDLTVMENS

-871 LYENEELELLFK
+871 LYENEELQLLFK

-900 VSTIISNFN
+900 ISTIISNFN

-922 EKNNFALNF
+922 EQNNFALNF
-931 GKIHTY
+931 GKIFSY

-942 NCVLSEDLNNIF
+942 NCILNEDLNKIF
-954 EKVFDNLFDEINKII
+954 ENVFDNLFDEIKKII
-969 KNKGKIKKEDEL
+969 KNKGKIKNEEGLK
-981 NQCKKDF
+981 QCVKDF
-988 DYIKENLKNYED
+988 DYIKENLGNYHE
-1000 INIEKYLNIIE
+1000 INVEKYLNIIDK
-1011 QIENDIDGINNDI
+1011 IKNDIDGINEI
-1024 KEKNNNN
+1024 KEKNSD
-1031 ENIQDNNT
+1031 ENT
-1039 KEENV
+1039 EEKKEENENA

>member
-1 MLKMKILKE
+1 MKILKE
-10 KNKNDQEIFNRKGP
+10 KYDQEVFNRKGP
-24 MILKTKL
+24 MVLKTKL

-41 NWKPQN
+41 NWKSQN
-47 FSELINQ
+47 ISELINQ
-54 PFPNKTS
+54 PFPHQNS

-75 KSNILTNSFIGK
+75 KSNLLTNSFIGK
-87 TLSKMQDPNRTQAGM
+87 TISKMQDPNRTQAGM
-102 NIILNLKN
+102 NILLNLKN
-110 RNSDIPQGK
+110 RTNDIPQGK
-119 FLDLTQAKISY
+119 LLDLTQARIPNQDS
-130 NENNNFRLKEFCE
+130 NNYKLKEFCE
-143 EEQMKILLKENYSNY
+143 EEQMKILLKENFSNY

-203 KLLSEKNKIKNNK
+203 KLSEKNKKNKNNK
-216 NNSSENENFI
+216 NENFI
-226 KIEEEK
+226 KIEEEQYK
-232 YTPSNL
+232 PSNL

-252 NKFKIKQDFL
+252 DKFRIKQDFL
-262 SRPDVVEI
+262 SRGDIVEI

-299 YNYTEKNSVL
+299 YNYSEKNSVL
-309 KTQIEEY
+309 KNQIEEY
-316 LKSMKS
+316 LKSMNS
-322 KKQLKK
+322 KKEKKK
-328 EINKKYID
+328 EINKRYID
-336 NSSRLIMKGL
+336 NSSKLIMKGL
-346 RKCKIK
+346 RKCKLK
-352 KILNYLYTLKKI
+352 KILNYLYSLQKI
-364 KNDVDN
+364 KNEVNN
-370 LDIILSSDDYFE
+370 LDVILSSDDYFE
-382 IKNIGNKINEIRE
+382 IKNIGNKINQIRE
-395 KLKQYKENFNTKTKI
+395 KMKEYKEKFNTKTKI
-410 KILKSVEN
+410 KILKGIEN

-433 QFTLNIEKLLNICL
+433 QFTLNIEKLINICL
-447 IYKSADFDALKK
+447 IYKSTDFDKMKK
-459 SGEIDLEKNSKE
+459 SGEIDYKNSE
-471 KNIKWNLEKEKE
+471 NNKWDLEKEKE

-517 KLIYNLLL
+517 NIIYNLLL
-525 SILDMFDTIIKEGM
+525 SILDMFDTIIKDGM

-586 NYFYLIELLQKNF
+586 NYFYIIELLQKNF

-637 YSEFLAGLKLA
+637 WSEFLAGLKLA

-656 SNGYTNLNYENVTND
+656 SNGYTNLNYETMTND

-678 YFDTTETKKLKEKIS
+678 YFDTTETKKLKEKIN
-693 KINLEPITNIENKYQ
+693 KINLEQITNIENKYQ

-718 SIESL
+718 GIESL
-723 SPEQIDIKKIYQDN
+723 SPEQIDIKKIYQNQN
-737 KENNNDNK
+737 KEEEK
-745 EKKEYIIIIESN
+745 ENKEYIIIIQEN
-757 EEENEEENNNNIN
+757 EEENEEENNNNKN
-770 NDNNNDN
+770 
-777 NKTEE
+777 EE
-782 IERKQKISELSLLYI
+782 IESRQKISELSLLYI

-807 VSTSNDDLKDNV
+807 VSTTNDDLKDNV

-830 LIQTNN
+830 LIETNN
-836 DIINNNTNNP
+836 NIINNNTNNP

-853 LYSSDLTVMENS
+853 LYCSDLTVMENS

-871 LYENEELELLFK
+871 LYENEELQLLFK

-900 VSTIISNFN
+900 ISTIISNFN
-909 SLEFDKYNILGEN
+909 CLEFDKYNIPGEN
-922 EKNNFALNF
+922 EQNNFALNF
-931 GKIHTY
+931 GKIFSY

-942 NCVLSEDLNNIF
+942 NCILNEDLNKIF
-954 EKVFDNLFDEINKII
+954 ENVFDNLFDEIKKII
-969 KNKGKIKKEDEL
+969 KNKGKIKNEEGLK
-981 NQCKKDF
+981 QCVKDF
-988 DYIKENLKNYED
+988 DYIKENLGNYHE
-1000 INIEKYLNIIE
+1000 INVEKYLNIIDK
-1011 QIENDIDGINNDI
+1011 IKNDIDGINEI
-1024 KEKNNNN
+1024 KEKNSD
-1031 ENIQDNNT
+1031 ENT
-1039 KEENV
+1039 EEKKEENENA

>member
-10 KNKNDQEIFNRKGP
+10 KNDQEVFNRKGP
-24 MILKTKL
+24 MVLKTKL

-41 NWKPQN
+41 NWKSQN
-47 FSELINQ
+47 ISELINQ
-54 PFPNKTS
+54 PFPHQNS

-75 KSNILTNSFIGK
+75 KSNLLTNSFIGK
-87 TLSKMQDPNRTQAGM
+87 TISKMQDPNRTQAGM
-102 NIILNLKN
+102 NILLNLKN
-110 RNSDIPQGK
+110 RTNDIPQGK
-119 FLDLTQAKISY
+119 LLDLTQARIPNQDS
-130 NENNNFRLKEFCE
+130 NNYKLKEFCE
-143 EEQMKILLKENYSNY
+143 EEQMKILLKENFSNY

-203 KLLSEKNKIKNNK
+203 KLSEKNKKNKNNK
-216 NNSSENENFI
+216 NENFI
-226 KIEEEK
+226 KIEEEQYK
-232 YTPSNL
+232 PSNL

-252 NKFKIKQDFL
+252 DKFRIKQDFL
-262 SRPDVVEI
+262 SRGDIVEI

-299 YNYTEKNSVL
+299 YNYSEKNSVL
-309 KTQIEEY
+309 KNQIEEY
-316 LKSMKS
+316 LKSMNS
-322 KKQLKK
+322 KKEKKK
-328 EINKKYID
+328 EINKRYID
-336 NSSRLIMKGL
+336 NSSKLIMKGL
-346 RKCKIK
+346 RKCKLK
-352 KILNYLYTLKKI
+352 KILNYLYSLQKI
-364 KNDVDN
+364 KNDVNN
-370 LDIILSSDDYFE
+370 LDVILSSDDYFE
-382 IKNIGNKINEIRE
+382 IKNIGNKINQIRE
-395 KLKQYKENFNTKTKI
+395 KMKEYKEKFNIKTRI
-410 KILKSVEN
+410 KILKGIEN

-433 QFTLNIEKLLNICL
+433 QFTLNIEKLINICL
-447 IYKSADFDALKK
+447 IYKSTDFDKMKK
-459 SGEIDLEKNSKE
+459 SGEIDYKNSE
-471 KNIKWNLEKEKE
+471 NNKWDLEKEKE

-517 KLIYNLLL
+517 NIIYNLLL
-525 SILDMFDTIIKEGM
+525 SILDMFDTIIKDGM

-586 NYFYLIELLQKNF
+586 NYFYIIELLQKNF

-637 YSEFLAGLKLA
+637 WSEFLAGLKLA

-656 SNGYTNLNYENVTND
+656 SNGYTNLNYETMTND

-678 YFDTTETKKLKEKIS
+678 YFDTTETKKLKEKIN
-693 KINLEPITNIENKYQ
+693 KINLEQITNIENKYQ

-718 SIESL
+718 GIESL
-723 SPEQIDIKKIYQDN
+723 SPEQIDIKKIYQNQN
-737 KENNNDNK
+737 KEEEK
-745 EKKEYIIIIESN
+745 ENKEYIIIIQEN
-757 EEENEEENNNNIN
+757 EEENEEENNNNKN
-770 NDNNNDN
+770 
-777 NKTEE
+777 EE
-782 IERKQKISELSLLYI
+782 IESRQKISELSLLYI

-807 VSTSNDDLKDNV
+807 VSTTNDDLKDNV

-830 LIQTNN
+830 LIETNN
-836 DIINNNTNNP
+836 NIINNNTNNP

-853 LYSSDLTVMENS
+853 LYCSDLTVMENS

-871 LYENEELELLFK
+871 LYENEELQLLFK

-900 VSTIISNFN
+900 ISTIISNFN

-922 EKNNFALNF
+922 EQNNFALNF
-931 GKIHTY
+931 GKIFSY

-942 NCVLSEDLNNIF
+942 NCILNEDLNKIF
-954 EKVFDNLFDEINKII
+954 ENVFDNLFDEIKKII
-969 KNKGKIKKEDEL
+969 KNKGKIKNEEGLK
-981 NQCKKDF
+981 QCVKDF
-988 DYIKENLKNYED
+988 DYIKENLGNYHE
-1000 INIEKYLNIIE
+1000 INVEKYLNIIDK
-1011 QIENDIDGINNDI
+1011 IKNDIDGINEI
-1024 KEKNNNN
+1024 KEKNSD
-1031 ENIQDNNT
+1031 ENT
-1039 KEENV
+1039 EEKKEENENA

>member
-10 KNKNDQEIFNRKGP
+10 KNDQEVFNRKGP
-24 MILKTKL
+24 MVLKTKL

-41 NWKPQN
+41 NWKSQN
-47 FSELINQ
+47 ISELINQ
-54 PFPNKTS
+54 PFPHQNS

-75 KSNILTNSFIGK
+75 KSNLLTNSFIGK
-87 TLSKMQDPNRTQAGM
+87 TISKMQDPNRTQAGM
-102 NIILNLKN
+102 NILLNLKN
-110 RNSDIPQGK
+110 RTNDIPQGK
-119 FLDLTQAKISY
+119 LLDLTQARIPNQDS
-130 NENNNFRLKEFCE
+130 NNYKLKEFCE
-143 EEQMKILLKENYSNY
+143 EEQMKILLKENFSNY

-203 KLLSEKNKIKNNK
+203 KLSEKNKKNKNNK
-216 NNSSENENFI
+216 NENFI
-226 KIEEEK
+226 KIEEEQYK
-232 YTPSNL
+232 PSNL

-252 NKFKIKQDFL
+252 DKFRIKQDFL
-262 SRPDVVEI
+262 SRGDIVEI

-299 YNYTEKNSVL
+299 YNYSEKNSVL
-309 KTQIEEY
+309 KNQIEEY
-316 LKSMKS
+316 LKSMNS
-322 KKQLKK
+322 KKEKKK
-328 EINKKYID
+328 EINKRYID
-336 NSSRLIMKGL
+336 NSSKLIMKGL
-346 RKCKIK
+346 RKCKLK
-352 KILNYLYTLKKI
+352 KILNYLYSLQKI
-364 KNDVDN
+364 KNEVNN
-370 LDIILSSDDYFE
+370 LDVILSSDDYFE
-382 IKNIGNKINEIRE
+382 IKNIGNKINQIRE
-395 KLKQYKENFNTKTKI
+395 KMKEYKEKFNIKTKI
-410 KILKSVEN
+410 KILKGIEN

-433 QFTLNIEKLLNICL
+433 QFTLNIEKLINICL
-447 IYKSADFDALKK
+447 IYKSTDFDKMKK
-459 SGEIDLEKNSKE
+459 SGEIDYKNSE
-471 KNIKWNLEKEKE
+471 NNKWDLEKEKE

-517 KLIYNLLL
+517 NIIYNLLL
-525 SILDMFDTIIKEGM
+525 SILDMFDTIIKDGM

-586 NYFYLIELLQKNF
+586 NYFYIIELLQKNF

-637 YSEFLAGLKLA
+637 WSEFLAGLKLA

-656 SNGYTNLNYENVTND
+656 SNGYTNLNYETMTND

-678 YFDTTETKKLKEKIS
+678 YFDTTETKKLKEKIN
-693 KINLEPITNIENKYQ
+693 KINLEQITNIENKYQ

-718 SIESL
+718 GIESL
-723 SPEQIDIKKIYQDN
+723 SPEQIDIKKIYQNQN
-737 KENNNDNK
+737 KEEEK
-745 EKKEYIIIIESN
+745 ENKEYIIIIQEN
-757 EEENEEENNNNIN
+757 EEENEEENNNNKN
-770 NDNNNDN
+770 
-777 NKTEE
+777 EE
-782 IERKQKISELSLLYI
+782 IESRQKISELSLLYI

-807 VSTSNDDLKDNV
+807 VSTTNDDLKDNV

-830 LIQTNN
+830 LIETNN
-836 DIINNNTNNP
+836 NIINNNTNNP

-853 LYSSDLTVMENS
+853 LYCSDLTVMENS

-871 LYENEELELLFK
+871 LYENEELQLLFK

-900 VSTIISNFN
+900 ISTIISNFN

-922 EKNNFALNF
+922 EQNNFALNF
-931 GKIHTY
+931 GKIFSY

-942 NCVLSEDLNNIF
+942 NCILNEDLNKIF
-954 EKVFDNLFDEINKII
+954 ENVFDNLFDEIKKII
-969 KNKGKIKKEDEL
+969 KNKGKIKNEEGLK
-981 NQCKKDF
+981 QCVKDF
-988 DYIKENLKNYED
+988 DYIKENLGNYHE
-1000 INIEKYLNIIE
+1000 INVEKYLNIIDK
-1011 QIENDIDGINNDI
+1011 IKNDIDGINEI
-1024 KEKNNNN
+1024 KEKNSD
-1031 ENIQDNNT
+1031 ENT
-1039 KEENV
+1039 EEKKEENENA

>member
-10 KNKNDQEIFNRKGP
+10 KYDQEVFNRKGP
-24 MILKTKL
+24 MVLKTKL

-41 NWKPQN
+41 NWKSQN
-47 FSELINQ
+47 ISELINQ
-54 PFPNKTS
+54 PFPHQNS

-75 KSNILTNSFIGK
+75 KSNLLTNSFIGK
-87 TLSKMQDPNRTQAGM
+87 TISKMQDPNRTQAGM
-102 NIILNLKN
+102 NILLNLKN
-110 RNSDIPQGK
+110 RTNDIPQGK
-119 FLDLTQAKISY
+119 LLDLTQARIPNQDS
-130 NENNNFRLKEFCE
+130 NNYKLKEFCE
-143 EEQMKILLKENYSNY
+143 EEQMKILLKENFSNY

-203 KLLSEKNKIKNNK
+203 KLSEKNKKNKNNK
-216 NNSSENENFI
+216 NENFI
-226 KIEEEK
+226 KIEEEQYK
-232 YTPSNL
+232 PSNL

-252 NKFKIKQDFL
+252 DKFRIKQDFL
-262 SRPDVVEI
+262 SRGDIVEI

-299 YNYTEKNSVL
+299 YNYSEKNSVL
-309 KTQIEEY
+309 KNQIEEY
-316 LKSMKS
+316 LKSMNS
-322 KKQLKK
+322 KKEKKK
-328 EINKKYID
+328 EINKRYID
-336 NSSRLIMKGL
+336 NSSKLIMKGL
-346 RKCKIK
+346 RKCKLK
-352 KILNYLYTLKKI
+352 KILNYLYSLQKI
-364 KNDVDN
+364 KNEVNN
-370 LDIILSSDDYFE
+370 LDVILFSDDYFE
-382 IKNIGNKINEIRE
+382 IKNIGNKINQIRE
-395 KLKQYKENFNTKTKI
+395 KMKEYKEKFNTKTKI
-410 KILKSVEN
+410 KILKGIEN

-433 QFTLNIEKLLNICL
+433 QFTLNIEKLINICL
-447 IYKSADFDALKK
+447 IYKSTDFDKMKK
-459 SGEIDLEKNSKE
+459 SGEIDYKNSE
-471 KNIKWNLEKEKE
+471 NNKWDLEKEKE

-517 KLIYNLLL
+517 NIIYNLLL
-525 SILDMFDTIIKEGM
+525 SILDMFDTIIKDGM

-586 NYFYLIELLQKNF
+586 NYFYIIELLQKNF

-632 MFDHE
+632 MFDNE
-637 YSEFLAGLKLA
+637 WSEFLAGLKLA

-656 SNGYTNLNYENVTND
+656 SNGYTNLNYETMTND

-678 YFDTTETKKLKEKIS
+678 YFDTTETKKLKEKIN
-693 KINLEPITNIENKYQ
+693 KINLEQITNIENKYQ

-718 SIESL
+718 GIESL
-723 SPEQIDIKKIYQDN
+723 SPEQIDIKKIYQNQN
-737 KENNNDNK
+737 KEEEK
-745 EKKEYIIIIESN
+745 ENKEYIIIIQEN
-757 EEENEEENNNNIN
+757 EEENEEENNNN
-770 NDNNNDN
+770 
-777 NKTEE
+777 NKNEE
-782 IERKQKISELSLLYI
+782 IESRQKISELSLLYI

-807 VSTSNDDLKDNV
+807 VSTTNDDLKDNV

-830 LIQTNN
+830 LIETNN
-836 DIINNNTNNP
+836 NIINNNTNNP

-853 LYSSDLTVMENS
+853 LYCSDLTVMENS

-871 LYENEELELLFK
+871 LYENEELQLLFK

-900 VSTIISNFN
+900 ISTIISNFN

-922 EKNNFALNF
+922 EQNNFALNF
-931 GKIHTY
+931 GKIFSY

-942 NCVLSEDLNNIF
+942 NCILNEDLNKIF
-954 EKVFDNLFDEINKII
+954 ENVFDNLFDEIKKII
-969 KNKGKIKKEDEL
+969 KNKGKIKNEEGLK
-981 NQCKKDF
+981 QCVKDF
-988 DYIKENLKNYED
+988 DYIKKNLGNYHE
-1000 INIEKYLNIIE
+1000 INVEKYLNIIDK
-1011 QIENDIDGINNDI
+1011 IKNDIDGINEI
-1024 KEKNNNN
+1024 KEKNSD
-1031 ENIQDNNT
+1031 ENT
-1039 KEENV
+1039 EEKKEENENA

>member
-10 KNKNDQEIFNRKGP
+10 KNDQEVFNRKGP
-24 MILKTKL
+24 MVLKTKL

-41 NWKPQN
+41 NWKSQN
-47 FSELINQ
+47 ISELINQ
-54 PFPNKTS
+54 PFPHQNS

-75 KSNILTNSFIGK
+75 KSNLLTNSFIGK
-87 TLSKMQDPNRTQAGM
+87 TISKMQDPNRTQAGM
-102 NIILNLKN
+102 NILLNLKN
-110 RNSDIPQGK
+110 RTNDIPQGK
-119 FLDLTQAKISY
+119 LLDLTQARIPNQDS
-130 NENNNFRLKEFCE
+130 NNYKLKEFCE
-143 EEQMKILLKENYSNY
+143 EEQMKILLKENFSNY

-203 KLLSEKNKIKNNK
+203 KLSEKNKKNKNNK
-216 NNSSENENFI
+216 NENFI
-226 KIEEEK
+226 KIEEEQYK
-232 YTPSNL
+232 PSNL

-252 NKFKIKQDFL
+252 DKFRIKQDFL
-262 SRPDVVEI
+262 SRGDIVEI

-299 YNYTEKNSVL
+299 YNYSEKNSVL
-309 KTQIEEY
+309 KNQIEEY
-316 LKSMKS
+316 LKSMNS
-322 KKQLKK
+322 KKEKKK
-328 EINKKYID
+328 EINKRYID
-336 NSSRLIMKGL
+336 NSSKLIMKGL
-346 RKCKIK
+346 RKCKLK
-352 KILNYLYTLKKI
+352 KILNYLYSLQKI
-364 KNDVDN
+364 KNDVNN
-370 LDIILSSDDYFE
+370 LDVILSSDDYFE
-382 IKNIGNKINEIRE
+382 IKNIGNKINQIRE
-395 KLKQYKENFNTKTKI
+395 KMKEYKEKFNIKTRI
-410 KILKSVEN
+410 KILKGIEN

-433 QFTLNIEKLLNICL
+433 QFTLNIEKLINICL
-447 IYKSADFDALKK
+447 IYKSTDFDKMKK
-459 SGEIDLEKNSKE
+459 SGEIDYKNSE
-471 KNIKWNLEKEKE
+471 NNKWDLEKEKE

-517 KLIYNLLL
+517 NIIYNLLL
-525 SILDMFDTIIKEGM
+525 SILDMFDTIIKDGM

-586 NYFYLIELLQKNF
+586 NYFYIIELLQKNF

-637 YSEFLAGLKLA
+637 WSEFLAGLKLA

-656 SNGYTNLNYENVTND
+656 SNGYTNLNYETMTND

-678 YFDTTETKKLKEKIS
+678 YFDTTETKKLKEKIN
-693 KINLEPITNIENKYQ
+693 KINLEQITNIENKYQ

-718 SIESL
+718 GIESL
-723 SPEQIDIKKIYQDN
+723 SPEQIDIKKIYQNQN
-737 KENNNDNK
+737 KEEEK
-745 EKKEYIIIIESN
+745 ENKEYIIIIQEN
-757 EEENEEENNNNIN
+757 EEENEEENNNNKN
-770 NDNNNDN
+770 
-777 NKTEE
+777 EE
-782 IERKQKISELSLLYI
+782 IESRQKISELSLLYI

-807 VSTSNDDLKDNV
+807 VSTTNDDLKDNV

-830 LIQTNN
+830 LIETNN
-836 DIINNNTNNP
+836 NIINNNTNNP

-853 LYSSDLTVMENS
+853 LYCSDLTVMENS

-871 LYENEELELLFK
+871 LYENEELQLLFK

-900 VSTIISNFN
+900 ISTIISNFN

-922 EKNNFALNF
+922 EQNNFALNF
-931 GKIHTY
+931 GKIFSY

-942 NCVLSEDLNNIF
+942 NCILNEDLNKIF
-954 EKVFDNLFDEINKII
+954 ENVFDNLFDEIKKII
-969 KNKGKIKKEDEL
+969 KNKGKIKNEEGLK
-981 NQCKKDF
+981 QCVKDF
-988 DYIKENLKNYED
+988 DYIKENLGNYHE
-1000 INIEKYLNIIE
+1000 INVEKYLNIIDK
-1011 QIENDIDGINNDI
+1011 IKNDIDGINEI
-1024 KEKNNNN
+1024 KEKNSD
-1031 ENIQDNNT
+1031 ENIEEK
-1039 KEENV
+1039 KEENENA

>member
-10 KNKNDQEIFNRKGP
+10 KNDQEVFNRKGP
-24 MILKTKL
+24 MVLKTKL

-41 NWKPQN
+41 NWKSQN
-47 FSELINQ
+47 ISELINQ
-54 PFPNKTS
+54 PFPHQNS

-75 KSNILTNSFIGK
+75 KSNLLTNSFIGK
-87 TLSKMQDPNRTQAGM
+87 TISKMQDPNRTQAGM
-102 NIILNLKN
+102 NILLNLKN
-110 RNSDIPQGK
+110 RTNDIPQGK
-119 FLDLTQAKISY
+119 LLDLTQARIPNQDS
-130 NENNNFRLKEFCE
+130 NNYKLKEFCE
-143 EEQMKILLKENYSNY
+143 EEQMKILLKENFSNY

-203 KLLSEKNKIKNNK
+203 KLSEKNKKNKNNK
-216 NNSSENENFI
+216 NENFI
-226 KIEEEK
+226 KIEEEQYK
-232 YTPSNL
+232 PSNL

-252 NKFKIKQDFL
+252 DKFRIKQDFL
-262 SRPDVVEI
+262 SRGDIVEI

-299 YNYTEKNSVL
+299 YNYSEKNSVL
-309 KTQIEEY
+309 KNQIEEY
-316 LKSMKS
+316 LKSMNS
-322 KKQLKK
+322 KKEKKK
-328 EINKKYID
+328 EINKRYID
-336 NSSRLIMKGL
+336 NSSKLIMKGL
-346 RKCKIK
+346 RKCKLK
-352 KILNYLYTLKKI
+352 KILNYLYSLQKI
-364 KNDVDN
+364 KNEVNN
-370 LDIILSSDDYFE
+370 LDVILSSDDYFE
-382 IKNIGNKINEIRE
+382 IKNIGNKINQIRE
-395 KLKQYKENFNTKTKI
+395 KMKEYKEKFNTKTKI
-410 KILKSVEN
+410 KILKGIEN

-433 QFTLNIEKLLNICL
+433 QFTLNIEKLINICL
-447 IYKSADFDALKK
+447 IYKSTDFDKMKK
-459 SGEIDLEKNSKE
+459 SGEIDYKNSE
-471 KNIKWNLEKEKE
+471 NNKWDLEKEKE

-517 KLIYNLLL
+517 NIIYNLLL
-525 SILDMFDTIIKEGM
+525 SILDMFDTIIKDGM

-586 NYFYLIELLQKNF
+586 NYFYIIELLQKNF

-637 YSEFLAGLKLA
+637 WSEFLAGLKLA

-656 SNGYTNLNYENVTND
+656 SNGYTNLNYETMTND

-678 YFDTTETKKLKEKIS
+678 YFDTTETKKLKEKIN
-693 KINLEPITNIENKYQ
+693 KINLEQITNIENKYQ

-718 SIESL
+718 GIESL
-723 SPEQIDIKKIYQDN
+723 SPEQIDIKKIYQNQN
-737 KENNNDNK
+737 KEEEK
-745 EKKEYIIIIESN
+745 ENKEYIIIIQEN
-757 EEENEEENNNNIN
+757 EEENEEENNNNKN
-770 NDNNNDN
+770 
-777 NKTEE
+777 EE
-782 IERKQKISELSLLYI
+782 IESRQKISELSLLYI

-807 VSTSNDDLKDNV
+807 VSTTNDDLKDNV

-830 LIQTNN
+830 LIETNN
-836 DIINNNTNNP
+836 NIINNNTNNP

-853 LYSSDLTVMENS
+853 LYCSDLTVMENS

-871 LYENEELELLFK
+871 LYENEELQLLFK

-900 VSTIISNFN
+900 ISTIISNFS

-922 EKNNFALNF
+922 EQNNFALNF
-931 GKIHTY
+931 GKIFSY

-942 NCVLSEDLNNIF
+942 NCILNEDLNKIF
-954 EKVFDNLFDEINKII
+954 ENVFDNLFDEIKKII
-969 KNKGKIKKEDEL
+969 KIKGKIKNEEGLK
-981 NQCKKDF
+981 QCVKDF
-988 DYIKENLKNYED
+988 DYIKENLGNYHE
-1000 INIEKYLNIIE
+1000 INVEKYLNIIDK
-1011 QIENDIDGINNDI
+1011 IKNDIDGINEI
-1024 KEKNNNN
+1024 KEKNSD
-1031 ENIQDNNT
+1031 ENT
-1039 KEENV
+1039 EEKKEENENA

>member
-10 KNKNDQEIFNRKGP
+10 KNDQEVFNRKGP
-24 MILKTKL
+24 MVLKTKL

-41 NWKPQN
+41 NWKSQN
-47 FSELINQ
+47 ISELINQ
-54 PFPNKTS
+54 PFPHQNS

-75 KSNILTNSFIGK
+75 KSNLLTNSFIGK
-87 TLSKMQDPNRTQAGM
+87 TISKMQDPNRTQAGM
-102 NIILNLKN
+102 NILLNLKN
-110 RNSDIPQGK
+110 RTNDIPQGK
-119 FLDLTQAKISY
+119 LLDLTQARIPNQDS
-130 NENNNFRLKEFCE
+130 NNYKLKEFCE
-143 EEQMKILLKENYSNY
+143 EEQMKILLKENFSNY

-169 QFNHYYVTRS
+169 QFNHYYVARS

-203 KLLSEKNKIKNNK
+203 KLSEKNKKNKNNK
-216 NNSSENENFI
+216 NENFI
-226 KIEEEK
+226 KIEEEQYK
-232 YTPSNL
+232 PSNL

-252 NKFKIKQDFL
+252 DKFRIKQDFL
-262 SRPDVVEI
+262 SRGDIVEI

-299 YNYTEKNSVL
+299 YNYSEKNSVL
-309 KTQIEEY
+309 KNQIEEY
-316 LKSMKS
+316 LKSMNS
-322 KKQLKK
+322 KKEKKK
-328 EINKKYID
+328 EINKRYID
-336 NSSRLIMKGL
+336 NSSKLIMKGL
-346 RKCKIK
+346 RKCKLK
-352 KILNYLYTLKKI
+352 KILNYLYSLQKI
-364 KNDVDN
+364 KNDVNN
-370 LDIILSSDDYFE
+370 LDVILSSDDYFE
-382 IKNIGNKINEIRE
+382 IKNIGNKINQIRE
-395 KLKQYKENFNTKTKI
+395 KMKEYKEKFNIKTRI
-410 KILKSVEN
+410 KILKGIEN

-433 QFTLNIEKLLNICL
+433 QFTLNIEKLINICL
-447 IYKSADFDALKK
+447 IYKSTDFDKMKK
-459 SGEIDLEKNSKE
+459 SGEIDYKNSE
-471 KNIKWNLEKEKE
+471 NNKWDLEKEKE

-517 KLIYNLLL
+517 NIIYNLLL
-525 SILDMFDTIIKEGM
+525 SILDMFDTIIKDGM

-586 NYFYLIELLQKNF
+586 NYFYIIELLQKNF

-637 YSEFLAGLKLA
+637 WSEFLAGLKLA

-656 SNGYTNLNYENVTND
+656 SNGYTNLNYETMTND

-678 YFDTTETKKLKEKIS
+678 YFDTTETKKLKEKIN
-693 KINLEPITNIENKYQ
+693 KINLEQITNIENKYQ

-718 SIESL
+718 GIESL
-723 SPEQIDIKKIYQDN
+723 SPEQIDIKKIYQNQN
-737 KENNNDNK
+737 KEEEK
-745 EKKEYIIIIESN
+745 ENKEYIIIIQEN
-757 EEENEEENNNNIN
+757 EEENEEENNNNKN
-770 NDNNNDN
+770 
-777 NKTEE
+777 EE
-782 IERKQKISELSLLYI
+782 IESRQKISELSLLYI

-807 VSTSNDDLKDNV
+807 VSTTNDDLKDNV

-830 LIQTNN
+830 LIETNN
-836 DIINNNTNNP
+836 NIINNNTNNP

-853 LYSSDLTVMENS
+853 LYCSDLTVMENS

-871 LYENEELELLFK
+871 LYENEELQLLFK

-900 VSTIISNFN
+900 ISTIISNFN

-922 EKNNFALNF
+922 EQNNFALNF
-931 GKIHTY
+931 GKIFSY

-942 NCVLSEDLNNIF
+942 NCILNEDLNKIF
-954 EKVFDNLFDEINKII
+954 ENVFDNLFDEIKKII
-969 KNKGKIKKEDEL
+969 KNKGKIKNEEGLK
-981 NQCKKDF
+981 QCVKDF
-988 DYIKENLKNYED
+988 DYIKENLGNYHE
-1000 INIEKYLNIIE
+1000 INVEKYLNIIDK
-1011 QIENDIDGINNDI
+1011 IKNDIDGINEI
-1024 KEKNNNN
+1024 KEKNSD
-1031 ENIQDNNT
+1031 ENT
-1039 KEENV
+1039 EEKKEENENA

>member
-1 MLKMKILKE
+1 
-10 KNKNDQEIFNRKGP
+10 
-24 MILKTKL
+24 
-31 KNVPISDKLR
+31 
-41 NWKPQN
+41 
-47 FSELINQ
+47 
-54 PFPNKTS
+54 
-61 KFSSLTIKTFKDSL
+61 
-75 KSNILTNSFIGK
+75 
-87 TLSKMQDPNRTQAGM
+87 MQDPNRTQAGM
-102 NIILNLKN
+102 NILLNLKN
-110 RNSDIPQGK
+110 RTNDIPQGK
-119 FLDLTQAKISY
+119 LLDLTQARIPNQDS
-130 NENNNFRLKEFCE
+130 NNYKLKEFCE
-143 EEQMKILLKENYSNY
+143 EEQMKILLKENFSNY

-203 KLLSEKNKIKNNK
+203 KLSEKNKKNKNNK
-216 NNSSENENFI
+216 NENFI
-226 KIEEEK
+226 KIEEEQYK
-232 YTPSNL
+232 PSNL

-252 NKFKIKQDFL
+252 DKFRIKQDFL
-262 SRPDVVEI
+262 SRGDIVEI

-299 YNYTEKNSVL
+299 YNYSEKNSVL
-309 KTQIEEY
+309 KNQIEEY
-316 LKSMKS
+316 LKSMNS
-322 KKQLKK
+322 KKEKKK
-328 EINKKYID
+328 EINKRYID
-336 NSSRLIMKGL
+336 NSSKLIMKGL
-346 RKCKIK
+346 RKCKLK
-352 KILNYLYTLKKI
+352 KILNYLYSLQKI
-364 KNDVDN
+364 KNEVNN
-370 LDIILSSDDYFE
+370 LDVILSSDDYFE
-382 IKNIGNKINEIRE
+382 IKNIGNKINQIRE
-395 KLKQYKENFNTKTKI
+395 KMKEYKEKFNTKTKI
-410 KILKSVEN
+410 KILKGIEN

-433 QFTLNIEKLLNICL
+433 QFTLNIEKLINICL
-447 IYKSADFDALKK
+447 IYKSTDFDKMKK
-459 SGEIDLEKNSKE
+459 SGEIDYKNNE
-471 KNIKWNLEKEKE
+471 NNKWNLEKEKE

-517 KLIYNLLL
+517 NIIYNLLL
-525 SILDMFDTIIKEGM
+525 SILDMFDTIIKDGM

-586 NYFYLIELLQKNF
+586 NYFYIIELLQKNF

-637 YSEFLAGLKLA
+637 WSEFLAGLKLA

-656 SNGYTNLNYENVTND
+656 SNGYTNLNYETMTND

-678 YFDTTETKKLKEKIS
+678 YFDTTETKKLKEKIN
-693 KINLEPITNIENKYQ
+693 KINLEQITNIENKYQ

-718 SIESL
+718 GIESL
-723 SPEQIDIKKIYQDN
+723 SPEQIDIKKIYQNQN
-737 KENNNDNK
+737 KEEEK
-745 EKKEYIIIIESN
+745 ENKEYIIIIQEN
-757 EEENEEENNNNIN
+757 EEENEEENNNNKN
-770 NDNNNDN
+770 
-777 NKTEE
+777 EE
-782 IERKQKISELSLLYI
+782 IESRQKISELSLLYI

-807 VSTSNDDLKDNV
+807 VSTTNDDLKDNV

-830 LIQTNN
+830 LIETNN
-836 DIINNNTNNP
+836 NIINNNTNNP

-853 LYSSDLTVMENS
+853 LYCSDLTVMENS

-871 LYENEELELLFK
+871 LYENEELQLLFK

-900 VSTIISNFN
+900 ISTIISNFN

-922 EKNNFALNF
+922 EQNNFALNF
-931 GKIHTY
+931 GKIFSY

-942 NCVLSEDLNNIF
+942 NCILNEDLNKIF
-954 EKVFDNLFDEINKII
+954 ENVFDNLFDEIKKII
-969 KNKGKIKKEDEL
+969 KNKGKIKNEEGLK
-981 NQCKKDF
+981 QCVKDF
-988 DYIKENLKNYED
+988 DYIKENLGNYHE
-1000 INIEKYLNIIE
+1000 INVEKYLNIIDK
-1011 QIENDIDGINNDI
+1011 IKNDIDGINEI
-1024 KEKNNNN
+1024 KEKNSD
-1031 ENIQDNNT
+1031 ENT
-1039 KEENV
+1039 EEKKEENENA

>member
-10 KNKNDQEIFNRKGP
+10 KYDQEVFNRKGP
-24 MILKTKL
+24 MVLKTKL

-41 NWKPQN
+41 NWKSQN
-47 FSELINQ
+47 ISELINQ
-54 PFPNKTS
+54 PFPHQNS

-75 KSNILTNSFIGK
+75 KSNLLTNSFIGK
-87 TLSKMQDPNRTQAGM
+87 TISKMQDPNRTQAGM
-102 NIILNLKN
+102 NILLNLKN
-110 RNSDIPQGK
+110 RTNDIPQGK
-119 FLDLTQAKISY
+119 LLDLTQARIPNQDS
-130 NENNNFRLKEFCE
+130 NNYKLKEFCE
-143 EEQMKILLKENYSNY
+143 EEQMKILLKENFSNY

-203 KLLSEKNKIKNNK
+203 KLSEKNKKNKNNK
-216 NNSSENENFI
+216 NENFI
-226 KIEEEK
+226 KIEEEQYK
-232 YTPSNL
+232 PSNL

-252 NKFKIKQDFL
+252 DKFRIKQDFL
-262 SRPDVVEI
+262 SRGDIVEI

-299 YNYTEKNSVL
+299 YNYSEKNSVL
-309 KTQIEEY
+309 KNQIEEY
-316 LKSMKS
+316 LKSMNS
-322 KKQLKK
+322 KKEKKK
-328 EINKKYID
+328 EINKRYID
-336 NSSRLIMKGL
+336 NSSKLIMKGL
-346 RKCKIK
+346 RKCKLK
-352 KILNYLYTLKKI
+352 KILNYLYSLQKI
-364 KNDVDN
+364 KNDVNN
-370 LDIILSSDDYFE
+370 LDVILSSDDYFE
-382 IKNIGNKINEIRE
+382 IKNIGNKINQIRE
-395 KLKQYKENFNTKTKI
+395 KMKEYKEKFNIKTRI
-410 KILKSVEN
+410 KILKGIEN

-433 QFTLNIEKLLNICL
+433 QFTLNIEKLINICL
-447 IYKSADFDALKK
+447 IYKSTDFDKMKK
-459 SGEIDLEKNSKE
+459 SGEIDYKNSE
-471 KNIKWNLEKEKE
+471 NNKWDLEKEKE

-517 KLIYNLLL
+517 NIIYNLLL
-525 SILDMFDTIIKEGM
+525 SILDMFDTIIKDGM

-586 NYFYLIELLQKNF
+586 NYFYIIELLQKNF

-637 YSEFLAGLKLA
+637 WSEFLAGLKLA

-656 SNGYTNLNYENVTND
+656 SNGYTNLNYETMTND

-678 YFDTTETKKLKEKIS
+678 YFDTTETKKLKEKIN
-693 KINLEPITNIENKYQ
+693 KINLEQITNIENKYQ

-718 SIESL
+718 GIESL
-723 SPEQIDIKKIYQDN
+723 SPEQIDIKKIYQNQN
-737 KENNNDNK
+737 KEEEK
-745 EKKEYIIIIESN
+745 ENKEYIIIIQEN
-757 EEENEEENNNNIN
+757 EEENEEENNNNKN
-770 NDNNNDN
+770 
-777 NKTEE
+777 EE
-782 IERKQKISELSLLYI
+782 IESRQKISELSLLYI

-807 VSTSNDDLKDNV
+807 VSTTNDDLKDNV

-830 LIQTNN
+830 LIETNN
-836 DIINNNTNNP
+836 NIINNNTNNP

-853 LYSSDLTVMENS
+853 LYCSDLTVMENS

-871 LYENEELELLFK
+871 LYENEELQLLFK

-900 VSTIISNFN
+900 ISTIISNFN

-922 EKNNFALNF
+922 EQNNFALNF
-931 GKIHTY
+931 GKIFSY

-942 NCVLSEDLNNIF
+942 NCILNEDLNKIF
-954 EKVFDNLFDEINKII
+954 ENVFDNLFDEIKKII
-969 KNKGKIKKEDEL
+969 KNKGKIKNEEGLK
-981 NQCKKDF
+981 QCVKDF
-988 DYIKENLKNYED
+988 DYIKENLGNYHE
-1000 INIEKYLNIIE
+1000 INVEKYLNIIDK
-1011 QIENDIDGINNDI
+1011 IKNDIDGINEI
-1024 KEKNNNN
+1024 KEKNSD
-1031 ENIQDNNT
+1031 ENT
-1039 KEENV
+1039 EEKKEENENA

>member
-1 MLKMKILKE
+1 MKILKE
-10 KNKNDQEIFNRKGP
+10 KNDQEVFNRKGP
-24 MILKTKL
+24 MVLKTKL

-41 NWKPQN
+41 NWKSQN
-47 FSELINQ
+47 ISELINQ
-54 PFPNKTS
+54 PFPHQNS

-75 KSNILTNSFIGK
+75 KSNLLTNSFIGK
-87 TLSKMQDPNRTQAGM
+87 TISKMQDPNRTQAGM
-102 NIILNLKN
+102 NILLNLKN
-110 RNSDIPQGK
+110 RTNDIPQGK
-119 FLDLTQAKISY
+119 LLDLTQARIPNQDS
-130 NENNNFRLKEFCE
+130 NNYKLKEFCE
-143 EEQMKILLKENYSNY
+143 EEQMKILLKENFSNY
-158 TIKLKKLYPKF
+158 TTKLKKLYPKF

-203 KLLSEKNKIKNNK
+203 KLSEKNKKNKNNK
-216 NNSSENENFI
+216 NENFI
-226 KIEEEK
+226 KIEEEQYK
-232 YTPSNL
+232 PSNL

-252 NKFKIKQDFL
+252 DKFRIKQDFL
-262 SRPDVVEI
+262 SRGDIVEI

-299 YNYTEKNSVL
+299 YNYSEKNSVL
-309 KTQIEEY
+309 KNQIEEY
-316 LKSMKS
+316 LKSMNS
-322 KKQLKK
+322 KKEKKK
-328 EINKKYID
+328 EINKRYID
-336 NSSRLIMKGL
+336 NSSKLIMKGL
-346 RKCKIK
+346 RKCKLK
-352 KILNYLYTLKKI
+352 KILNYLYSLQKI
-364 KNDVDN
+364 KNEVNN
-370 LDIILSSDDYFE
+370 LDVILSSDDYFE
-382 IKNIGNKINEIRE
+382 IKNIGNKINQIRE
-395 KLKQYKENFNTKTKI
+395 KMKEYKEKFNIKTRI
-410 KILKSVEN
+410 KILKGIEN

-433 QFTLNIEKLLNICL
+433 QFTLNIEKLINICL
-447 IYKSADFDALKK
+447 IYKSTDFDKMKK
-459 SGEIDLEKNSKE
+459 SGEIDYKNSE
-471 KNIKWNLEKEKE
+471 NNKWDLEKEKE

-517 KLIYNLLL
+517 NIIYNLLL
-525 SILDMFDTIIKEGM
+525 SILDMFDTIIKDGM

-586 NYFYLIELLQKNF
+586 NYFYIIELLQKNF

-637 YSEFLAGLKLA
+637 WSEFLAGLKLA

-656 SNGYTNLNYENVTND
+656 SNGYTNLNYETMTND

-678 YFDTTETKKLKEKIS
+678 YFDTTETKKLKEKIN
-693 KINLEPITNIENKYQ
+693 KINLEQITNIENKYQ

-718 SIESL
+718 GIESL
-723 SPEQIDIKKIYQDN
+723 SPEQIDIKKIYQNQN
-737 KENNNDNK
+737 KEEEK
-745 EKKEYIIIIESN
+745 ENKEYIIIIQEN
-757 EEENEEENNNNIN
+757 EEENEEENNNN
-770 NDNNNDN
+770 
-777 NKTEE
+777 NKNEE
-782 IERKQKISELSLLYI
+782 IESRQKISELSLLYI

-807 VSTSNDDLKDNV
+807 VSTTNDDLKDNV

-830 LIQTNN
+830 LIETNN
-836 DIINNNTNNP
+836 NIINNNTNNP

-853 LYSSDLTVMENS
+853 LYCSDLTVMENS

-871 LYENEELELLFK
+871 LYENEELQLLFK

-900 VSTIISNFN
+900 ISTIISNFN

-922 EKNNFALNF
+922 EQNNFALNF
-931 GKIHTY
+931 GKIFSY

-942 NCVLSEDLNNIF
+942 NCILNEDLNKIF
-954 EKVFDNLFDEINKII
+954 ENVFDNLFDEIKKII
-969 KNKGKIKKEDEL
+969 KNKGKIKNEEGLK
-981 NQCKKDF
+981 QCVKDF
-988 DYIKENLKNYED
+988 DYIKENLGNYHE
-1000 INIEKYLNIIE
+1000 INVEKYLNIIDK
-1011 QIENDIDGINNDI
+1011 IKNDIDGVNEI
-1024 KEKNNNN
+1024 KEKNSD
-1031 ENIQDNNT
+1031 ENT
-1039 KEENV
+1039 EEKKEENENA